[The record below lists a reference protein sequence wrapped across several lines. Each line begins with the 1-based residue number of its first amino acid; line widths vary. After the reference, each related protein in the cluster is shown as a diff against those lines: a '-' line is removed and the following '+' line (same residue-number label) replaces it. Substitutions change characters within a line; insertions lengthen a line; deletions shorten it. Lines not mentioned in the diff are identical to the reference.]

1 MKIRN
6 CFFITALVFTSF
18 VFAQST
24 IEGTVS
30 DESGNP
36 LVGANVT
43 VDGTSFGAAT
53 GVDGDYLI
61 NIPSGTVDGNTV
73 VVSASY
79 IGYKSAT
86 ASVDV
91 PVGGSVN
98 QNFSLAVDAIGLK
111 AVVVTALG
119 FTGNRDEQG
128 SSSVSV
134 AAADMTRSGESLMG
148 NALAAKASN
157 VIVNAV
163 AGDPG
168 ASTSIKIRGANT
180 ISGASQPLI
189 VVDGMPIN
197 NSTVYG
203 GGNNISGGRDAGT
216 VQQSRLNDLNSND
229 IESVEVLKGASAA
242 ALWGSR
248 AANGVVMITTKDG
261 QAGKMKMNYKRT
273 MSFDEI
279 HERIPMQT
287 LWGQGQNGAYNNGKA
302 ESWGDYI
309 PDRAGGADDVESTG
323 AHFTSEDGSFTQYA
337 INTKNSKDT
346 YVDSNWDQVFQTGK
360 YIQDD
365 FQITGGDAAKTFL
378 FSYSSLRQS
387 GIIRESS
394 YDRDNFR
401 LNTKFRLSDM
411 ISMSSKASYTFTNSN
426 RIQQSSN
433 VTGVMLGLL
442 RNAPDFDITHYK
454 GTYVDASGAEY
465 VGRQR
470 AYRKYMAQSTHPTY
484 NNPLWTINDQ
494 KAETKVDRFIMN
506 NEMTITPDQNTSL
519 VIRTGIDAW
528 GDVRSWFFPMG
539 SSGSRSSGVFAEDAL
554 TNREVNYDFIVRR
567 SLSLGSVSLNVTAGY
582 NWWDRAY
589 NRTSFNIAS
598 FLVNTDKH
606 TVNVNTSAEASTVD
620 NSKMFIRS
628 GRTYGLLSL
637 AAMDNLY
644 VNLSGVSEEQSTI
657 SDPYFYPAM
666 DVAYQFSDMLK
677 GTPLSFG
684 KLRIAWGQ
692 VGVAPS
698 AHRFETLAESGFTY
712 TSYSDPLDIA
722 LFGGGYRVDDD
733 KGNPDL
739 KPELKTETEFGVD
752 LRFLDDRLALS
763 LTSYSNLVEDMLINV
778 SKSPSTGYDTQYM
791 NAATMEN
798 KGIEL
803 DGTYL
808 LMNDAN
814 KGLDL
819 YFNWAQNKNKVTDL
833 AGTEVIYL
841 GTGSVNS
848 VALVGYAVGT
858 LHGTGSKTYALA
870 NDIDIV
876 GYDDGINVFTDD
888 NSLVGNLAL
897 DKNGFPQITALKVVL
912 GDPNPDWRGSL
923 GLNARWKNFNMN
935 VLFEHS
941 QGGDYSPRTQWVL
954 RRFGTT
960 AETGNFI
967 ESLPSDMMNV
977 DGDTIAA
984 GTAVRGTIH
993 DFGGGDVLLDEAWYR
1008 HGIGG
1013 GFGDNQA
1020 YNFAVKDATFSRIRE
1035 LSLSYT
1041 FTSPAF
1047 RETTKLSSVTLR
1059 WTGRN
1064 LWAWY
1069 KELVGLDPATNQA
1082 GVANGFGLDY
1092 FTNPSTKSYL
1102 FTVSVNF

>member
-1 MKIRN
+1 MKIRYYY
-6 CFFITALVFTSF
+6 FIIVFVFTNFIFS
-18 VFAQST
+18 QST
-24 IEGTVS
+24 IDGTIS

-36 LVGANVT
+36 LSGANIT
-43 VDGTSFGAAT
+43 VDGTSYGSAS
-53 GVDGDYLI
+53 GVDGAYVI
-61 NIPSGTVDGNTV
+61 NVPSGTIEGTTV
-73 VVSASY
+73 VVTTSY
-79 IGYKSAT
+79 IGYKNSS

-98 QNFSLAVDAIGLK
+98 QNFSLAVDAIGMK
-111 AVVVTALG
+111 AVSVTALG
-119 FTGNRDEQG
+119 FTANRDEQG
-128 SSSVSV
+128 SSSVAVSAV
-134 AAADMTRSGESLMG
+134 DMTRSGESLMG
-148 NALAAKASN
+148 NSLSAKASN

-168 ASTSIKIRGANT
+168 ASTTIKIRGANT
-180 ISGASQPLI
+180 ISGSFQPLI
-189 VVDGMPIN
+189 VVDGMPLN

-203 GGNNISGGRDAGT
+203 GGNNISGGTSAGT
-216 VQQSRLNDLNSND
+216 VQQSRLNDINAND

-261 QAGKMKMNYKRT
+261 EAGTMKMNYKRT

-279 HERIPMQT
+279 HERIPMQDT
-287 LWGQGQNGAYNNGKA
+287 WGQGQNGAYNNAKA

-309 PDRAGGADDVESTG
+309 PDRAGGADEVESSG
-323 AHFTSEDGSFTQYA
+323 EYFISEDGTFTQNKL
-337 INTKNSKDT
+337 ITKNSKET

-365 FQITGGDAAKTFL
+365 FQITGGDASKTYL
-378 FSYSSLRQS
+378 FSYSRLRQD
-387 GIIRESS
+387 GIIRNSL
-394 YDRDNFR
+394 YDRDNYR

-411 ISMSSKASYTFTNSN
+411 ISMKSKASYTFTNSN

-454 GTYVDASGAEY
+454 GTYVSSSGVEND
-465 VGRQR
+465 GRQR

-484 NNPLWTINDQ
+484 NNPLWTIYDQ
-494 KAETKVDRFIMN
+494 QANTKVDRFIMT
-506 NEMTITPDQNTSL
+506 NEMTITPDQKTSL
-519 VIRTGIDAW
+519 VIRAGIDAW
-528 GDVRSWFFPMG
+528 GDDRSWFFPMG
-539 SSGSRSSGVFAEDAL
+539 SSGSRSGGVFAEDAL
-554 TNREVNYDFIVRR
+554 TNREANYDFIARR
-567 SLSLGSVSLNVTAGY
+567 SLNLGTVSLNVTAGY

-589 NRTSFNIAS
+589 NRTSFNISS
-598 FLVNTDKH
+598 FLVNTDKQ
-606 TVNVNTSAEASTVD
+606 TVNVNTAAEASTVE

-637 AAMDNLY
+637 SAMDNLY
-644 VNLSGVSEEQSTI
+644 VNLSGVSEDHSTI

-666 DVAYQFSDMLK
+666 DLAYQFTDMLQ

-684 KLRIAWGQ
+684 KFRFAWGQ
-692 VGVAPS
+692 VGVRPS
-698 AHRFETLAESGFTY
+698 AHRFQTAAESGFTY
-712 TSYSDPLDIA
+712 SSYSDPLDIS

-733 KGNPDL
+733 KGNPEL
-739 KPELKTETEFGVD
+739 KPELKTETEFGLD

-798 KGIEL
+798 KGFEL
-803 DGTYL
+803 DGSYL
-808 LMNDAN
+808 MMNEAD

-819 YFNWAQNKNKVTDL
+819 YFNWAKNKNKVTDL
-833 AGTEVIYL
+833 AGTEVIFL

-848 VALVGYAVGT
+848 VAIVGSPVGA
-858 LHGTGSKTYALA
+858 LYGTGSQT
-870 NDIDIV
+870 
-876 GYDDGINVFTDD
+876 DDGTVDGKLI
-888 NSLVGNLAL
+888 L
-897 DKNGFPQITALKVVL
+897 DVNGFPQITSLPIVL
-912 GDPNPDWRGSL
+912 GDPNPDWRGTL

-935 VLFEHS
+935 ILFEHS

-960 AETGNFI
+960 EETAGALTLSQDMINF
-967 ESLPSDMMNV
+967 

-984 GTAVRGTIH
+984 GTFVRGNVH
-993 DFGGGDVLLDEAWYR
+993 DFGAGDVLLDESWYR

-1020 YNFAVKDATFSRIRE
+1020 YNFAVKDATFSRIKE

-1041 FTSPAF
+1041 YSSPAF
-1047 RETTKLSSVTLR
+1047 RERTNLSSITMR
-1059 WTGRN
+1059 WTARN
-1064 LWAWY
+1064 LFAWY
-1069 KELVGLDPATNQA
+1069 KELVGIDPATNQS

-1102 FTVSVNF
+1102 FTVSVNY

>member
-1 MKIRN
+1 M
-6 CFFITALVFTSF
+6 LVFTSF
-18 VFAQST
+18 VFAQSA

-30 DESGNP
+30 DKSGNP

-43 VDGTSFGAAT
+43 VDGASFGAAT
-53 GVDGDYLI
+53 GVDGDYSI

-168 ASTSIKIRGANT
+168 ASTSIKIRGAST

-261 QAGKMKMNYKRT
+261 DAGKIKMNYKRT

-287 LWGQGQNGAYNNGKA
+287 VWGQGRNGSWSAGYA

-309 PDRAGGADDVESTG
+309 PDRSGSADEVSTG
-323 AHFTSEDGSFTQYA
+323 AHFISEDGTFTQYKVT
-337 INTKNSKDT
+337 TKNSKET
-346 YVDSNWDQVFQTGK
+346 FVNSNWDQVFQTGK
-360 YIQDD
+360 YTQDD
-365 FQITGGDAAKTFL
+365 FQVTGGDASKTFL
-378 FSYSSLRQS
+378 FSYSRLRQD
-387 GIIRESS
+387 GIIRGSL

-411 ISMSSKASYTFTNSN
+411 ISMESKASYTYTNSN

-454 GTYVDASGAEY
+454 GTYVDGDGVEYTGRHRGYRRHLAE
-465 VGRQR
+465 R
-470 AYRKYMAQSTHPTY
+470 THPTY
-484 NNPLWTINDQ
+484 NNPLWTTKEQ
-494 KAETKVDRFIMN
+494 LAGTKVDRFMMT
-506 NEMTITPDQNTSL
+506 NEMTITPDQNTSV
-519 VIRTGIDAW
+519 VIRAGIDAW
-528 GDVRSWFFPMG
+528 GDDRSWFFPIY

-554 TNREVNYDFIVRR
+554 TNREANYDFIVRR
-567 SLSLGSVSLNVTAGY
+567 NVDLGSISLNVTAGY

-589 NRTSFNIAS
+589 NRTSFNISS
-598 FLVNTDKH
+598 FLVNTDKQ
-606 TVNVNTSAEASTVD
+606 TVNVNTAAEASTVE
-620 NSKMFIRS
+620 NGKLFVRS

-637 AAMDNLY
+637 SAMDNLF
-644 VNLSGVSEEQSTI
+644 VNVSGVSESHSTI
-657 SDPYFYPAM
+657 SDPYFYPAL
-666 DVAYQFSDMLK
+666 DLAYQFTDMLG

-684 KLRIAWGQ
+684 KLRVAWGQ
-692 VGVAPS
+692 VGVRPS
-698 AHRFETLAESGFTY
+698 AHRFETLAESGFSY
-712 TSYSDPLDIA
+712 ASYSDPLDVS

-733 KGNPDL
+733 KGNPEL
-739 KPELKTETEFGVD
+739 KPELKTETEFGMD
-752 LRFLDDRLALS
+752 LRLFDDRLALGF
-763 LTSYSNLVEDMLINV
+763 TSYSNLVTDMLINV

-791 NAATMEN
+791 NAAEMEN
-798 KGIEL
+798 KGLEL
-803 DGTYL
+803 DGSYL
-808 LMNDAN
+808 LMSDAD
-814 KGLDL
+814 KAFDL
-819 YFNWAQNKNKVTDL
+819 YFNWAQNKNEVTDL

-841 GTGSVNS
+841 GSGSVNS
-848 VALVGYAVGT
+848 VAIVGHPVGT
-858 LHGTGSKTYALA
+858 LHGTGSQTE
-870 NDIDIV
+870 
-876 GYDDGINVFTDD
+876 DGTVDGTLILNE
-888 NSLVGNLAL
+888 
-897 DKNGFPQITALKVVL
+897 NGFPQITSLKMVL

-923 GLNARWKNFNMN
+923 GLNARFKGFNMN

-960 AETGNFI
+960 EETANRVTLDKDYVNFDGDII
-967 ESLPSDMMNV
+967 ES
-977 DGDTIAA
+977 
-984 GTAVRGTIH
+984 GTVVRGNIH
-993 DFGGGDVLLDEAWYR
+993 NFGGGDVLLDEAWYR

-1047 RETTKLSSVTLR
+1047 RDMTKLSSITFR
-1059 WTGRN
+1059 ATGRN
-1064 LWAWY
+1064 LWAKY
-1069 KELVGLDPATNQA
+1069 KELVGIDPATNQP

>member
-1 MKIRN
+1 MKKRY
-6 CFFITALVFTSF
+6 CYFIIVF
-18 VFAQST
+18 VFNNFVLSQST
-24 IEGTVS
+24 IDGSIS

-36 LVGANVT
+36 LAGANIT
-43 VDGTSFGAAT
+43 VEGTSYGTASGA
-53 GVDGDYLI
+53 DGSYAI
-61 NIPSGTVDGNTV
+61 SIPSGAVEGTTVMVT
-73 VVSASY
+73 ASY
-79 IGYKSAT
+79 IGYKSSS

-91 PVGGSVN
+91 PVGGSVTH
-98 QNFSLAVDAIGLK
+98 NFSLAVDAIGMN
-111 AVVVTALG
+111 AVSVTALG
-119 FTGNRDEQG
+119 FTANRDELG

-134 AAADMTRSGESLMG
+134 SAEDMTRSGEALIG
-148 NALAAKASN
+148 NSLAAKASN
-157 VIVNAV
+157 ISVNAV

-168 ASTSIKIRGANT
+168 ASTTIKIRGANT
-180 ISGASQPLI
+180 ISGSFQPLI
-189 VVDGMPIN
+189 VVDGMPLN

-203 GGNNISGGRDAGT
+203 GGNNISGGTSAGT
-216 VQQSRLNDLNSND
+216 VQQSRLNDINTND

-248 AANGVVMITTKDG
+248 AANGVIMITTKDG
-261 QAGKMKMNYKRT
+261 DAGKMKMNYKRT

-279 HERIPMQT
+279 HERIPMQDV
-287 LWGQGQNGAYNNGKA
+287 WGQGQNGAYNNAKA

-309 PDRAGGADDVESTG
+309 PDRAGGADEVESSG
-323 AHFTSEDGSFTQYA
+323 EHFISEDGTFTQYKL
-337 INTKNSKDT
+337 ITKNSKET

-365 FQITGGDAAKTFL
+365 FQVTGGDASRTFL
-378 FSYSSLRQS
+378 FSYSRLRQD
-387 GIIRESS
+387 GIIRNSW
-394 YDRDNFR
+394 YDRDNYR

-411 ISMSSKASYTFTNSN
+411 ISMESKASYTFTNSN

-442 RNAPDFDITHYK
+442 RTAPDFDITHYK
-454 GTYVDASGAEY
+454 GTYVSSSGAEY
-465 VGRQR
+465 DGRQR
-470 AYRKYMAQSTHPTY
+470 AYRKYMAQSTHPIY
-484 NNPLWTINDQ
+484 NNPLWTVYDQ
-494 KAETKVDRFIMN
+494 QADTKVDRFIMT

-519 VIRTGIDAW
+519 VIRAGIDAW
-528 GDVRSWFFPMG
+528 GDDRSWFFPMG

-554 TNREVNYDFIVRR
+554 TNREANYDFIARR
-567 SLSLGSVSLNVTAGY
+567 SLDLGSISMNVTAGY

-589 NRTSFNIAS
+589 NRTSFNISS
-598 FLVNTDKH
+598 FLVNTDKQ
-606 TVNVNTSAEASTVD
+606 TVDVNTSAEASTVE

-637 AAMDNLY
+637 SAMDNLY
-644 VNLSGVSEEQSTI
+644 VNLSGVSEDHSTI

-666 DVAYQFSDMLK
+666 DLAYQFSDMLQ

-684 KLRIAWGQ
+684 KFRFAWGQ
-692 VGVAPS
+692 VGVRPS
-698 AHRFETLAESGFTY
+698 AHRFQTAAESGFAY
-712 TSYSDPLDIA
+712 SSYSDPLDIN

-733 KGNPDL
+733 KGNPEL
-739 KPELKTETEFGVD
+739 KPELKTETEFGLD

-798 KGIEL
+798 KGFEL
-803 DGTYL
+803 DGSYL
-808 LMNDAN
+808 LMNEAD

-819 YFNWAQNKNKVTDL
+819 YFNWAKNENEVTSL
-833 AGTEVIYL
+833 AGTEVIFL

-848 VALVGYAVGT
+848 VATVGYPVGS
-858 LHGTGSKTYALA
+858 LYGTGSQT
-870 NDIDIV
+870 
-876 GYDDGINVFTDD
+876 DDGTVDGKLI
-888 NSLVGNLAL
+888 L
-897 DKNGFPQITALKVVL
+897 DVNGFPQITSLPMVL
-912 GDPNPDWRGSL
+912 GDANPDWRGTI

-935 VLFEHS
+935 ILFEHS

-960 AETGNFI
+960 EETAGALTLDKDYVNF
-967 ESLPSDMMNV
+967 

-984 GTAVRGTIH
+984 GTFVRGNIH

-1020 YNFAVKDATFSRIRE
+1020 YNFAVKDATFSRIKE

-1041 FTSPAF
+1041 YSSPAF
-1047 RETTKLSSVTLR
+1047 RERTNLNSITMR
-1059 WTGRN
+1059 WTARN
-1064 LWAWY
+1064 LFAWY
-1069 KELVGLDPATNQA
+1069 KELVGIDPATNQS

-1102 FTVSVNF
+1102 FTVSVNY

>member
-1 MKIRN
+1 MKKRY
-6 CFFITALVFTSF
+6 CYFIIVF
-18 VFAQST
+18 VFNNFVLSQST
-24 IEGTVS
+24 IDGSIS

-36 LVGANVT
+36 LAGANIT
-43 VDGTSFGAAT
+43 VEGTSYGTASGA
-53 GVDGDYLI
+53 DGSYAI
-61 NIPSGTVDGNTV
+61 SIPSGAVEGTTVMVT
-73 VVSASY
+73 ASY
-79 IGYKSAT
+79 IGYKSSS

-91 PVGGSVN
+91 PVGGSVTH
-98 QNFSLAVDAIGLK
+98 NFSLAVDAIGMN
-111 AVVVTALG
+111 AVSVTALG
-119 FTGNRDEQG
+119 FTANRDELG

-134 AAADMTRSGESLMG
+134 SAEDMTRSGEALIG
-148 NALAAKASN
+148 NSLAAKASN
-157 VIVNAV
+157 ISVNAV

-168 ASTSIKIRGANT
+168 ASTTIKIRGANT
-180 ISGASQPLI
+180 ISGSFQPLI
-189 VVDGMPIN
+189 VVDGMPLN

-203 GGNNISGGRDAGT
+203 GGNNISGGTSAGT
-216 VQQSRLNDLNSND
+216 VQQSRLNDINTND

-248 AANGVVMITTKDG
+248 AANGVIMITTKDG
-261 QAGKMKMNYKRT
+261 DAGKMKMNYKRT

-279 HERIPMQT
+279 HERIPMQDV
-287 LWGQGQNGAYNNGKA
+287 WGQGHNGAYNNAKA

-309 PDRAGGADDVESTG
+309 PDRAGGADEVESSG
-323 AHFTSEDGSFTQYA
+323 EHFISEDGTFTQYKL
-337 INTKNSKDT
+337 ITKNSKET

-365 FQITGGDAAKTFL
+365 FQVTGGDASRTFL
-378 FSYSSLRQS
+378 FSYSRLRQD
-387 GIIRESS
+387 GIIRNSW
-394 YDRDNFR
+394 YDRDNYR

-411 ISMSSKASYTFTNSN
+411 ISMESKASYTFTNSN

-442 RNAPDFDITHYK
+442 RTAPDFDITHYK
-454 GTYVDASGAEY
+454 GTYVSSSGAEY
-465 VGRQR
+465 DGRQR
-470 AYRKYMAQSTHPTY
+470 AYRKYMAQSTHPIY
-484 NNPLWTINDQ
+484 NNPLWTVYDQ
-494 KAETKVDRFIMN
+494 QADTKVDRFIMT

-519 VIRTGIDAW
+519 VIRAGMDAW
-528 GDVRSWFFPMG
+528 GDDRSWFFPMG

-554 TNREVNYDFIVRR
+554 TNREANYDFIARR
-567 SLSLGSVSLNVTAGY
+567 SLDLGSISMNVTAGY

-589 NRTSFNIAS
+589 NRTSFNISS
-598 FLVNTDKH
+598 FLVNTDKQ
-606 TVNVNTSAEASTVD
+606 TVNVNTSAEASTVE

-637 AAMDNLY
+637 SAMDNLY
-644 VNLSGVSEEQSTI
+644 VNLSGVSEDHSTI

-666 DVAYQFSDMLK
+666 DLAYQFSDMLQ

-684 KLRIAWGQ
+684 KFRFAWGQ
-692 VGVAPS
+692 VGVRPS
-698 AHRFETLAESGFTY
+698 AHRFQTAAESGFAY
-712 TSYSDPLDIA
+712 SSYSDPLDIN

-733 KGNPDL
+733 KGNPEL
-739 KPELKTETEFGVD
+739 KPELKTETEFGLD

-798 KGIEL
+798 KGFEL
-803 DGTYL
+803 DGSYL
-808 LMNDAN
+808 LMNEAD

-819 YFNWAQNKNKVTDL
+819 YFNWAKNENEVTSL
-833 AGTEVIYL
+833 AGTEVIFL

-848 VALVGYAVGT
+848 VATVGYPVGS
-858 LHGTGSKTYALA
+858 LYGTGSQT
-870 NDIDIV
+870 
-876 GYDDGINVFTDD
+876 DDGTVDGKLI
-888 NSLVGNLAL
+888 L
-897 DKNGFPQITALKVVL
+897 DVNGFPQITSLPMVL
-912 GDPNPDWRGSL
+912 GDANPDWRGTI

-935 VLFEHS
+935 ILFEHS

-960 AETGNFI
+960 EETAGALTLDKDYVNF
-967 ESLPSDMMNV
+967 

-984 GTAVRGTIH
+984 GTFVRGNIH

-1020 YNFAVKDATFSRIRE
+1020 YNFAVKDATFSRIKE

-1041 FTSPAF
+1041 YSSPAF
-1047 RETTKLSSVTLR
+1047 RERTNLNSITMR
-1059 WTGRN
+1059 WTARN
-1064 LWAWY
+1064 LFAWY
-1069 KELVGLDPATNQA
+1069 KELVGIDPATNQS

-1102 FTVSVNF
+1102 FTVSVNY

>member
-1 MKIRN
+1 MKMRN
-6 CFFITALVFTSF
+6 CFFITAFVFTSF

-24 IEGTVS
+24 IQGTVS

-43 VDGTSFGAAT
+43 VEGTAHGGASGAN
-53 GVDGDYLI
+53 GDYVI
-61 NIPSGTVDGNTV
+61 NIPAGTVDGKTV
-73 VVSASY
+73 VVMASY
-79 IGYKSAT
+79 IGFKSNSV
-86 ASVDV
+86 SVDV
-91 PVGGSVN
+91 PVGRSVN
-98 QNFSLAVDAIGLK
+98 QSFSLAVDAIGMK
-111 AVVVTALG
+111 AISVTALG
-119 FTGNRDEQG
+119 FTANRDEQG

-134 AAADMTRSGESLMG
+134 AAADMTRSGESLMA
-148 NALAAKASN
+148 NSLAAKASN

-168 ASTSIKIRGANT
+168 ASTSIRIRGQNT
-180 ISGASQPLI
+180 IKGASQPLI
-189 VVDGMPIN
+189 VIDGMPIN
-197 NSTVYG
+197 NSTIYG

-216 VQQSRLNDLNSND
+216 VQQSRINDLNAND

-248 AANGVVMITTKDG
+248 AANGVVMIKTKDG
-261 QAGKMKMNYKRT
+261 DAGRVKMSYKRT

-287 LWGQGQNGAYNNGKA
+287 VWGQGRNGSWSAGNA

-309 PDRAGGADDVESTG
+309 PDRSGGADEVSTG
-323 AHFTSEDGSFTQYA
+323 AHFISEDGTFTQYKVT
-337 INTKNSKDT
+337 TKNSKET

-360 YIQDD
+360 YTQDD
-365 FQITGGDAAKTFL
+365 FQVTGGDASKTFL
-378 FSYSSLRQS
+378 FSYSRLRQD
-387 GIIRESS
+387 GIIRGSL

-411 ISMSSKASYTFTNSN
+411 ISMESKASYTYTNSN

-454 GTYVDASGAEY
+454 GTYVDGDGVEYTGRHRGYRRHLAE
-465 VGRQR
+465 R
-470 AYRKYMAQSTHPTY
+470 THPTY
-484 NNPLWTINDQ
+484 NNPLWTTKEQ
-494 KAETKVDRFIMN
+494 QAGTKVDRFMMTN
-506 NEMTITPDQNTSL
+506 QMTITPDQNTSL
-519 VIRTGIDAW
+519 VIRAGIDAW
-528 GDVRSWFFPMG
+528 GDDRSWFFPIY
-539 SSGSRSSGVFAEDAL
+539 SSGNRSSGVFAEDAL
-554 TNREVNYDFIVRR
+554 TNREANYDFIVRR
-567 SLSLGSVSLNVTAGY
+567 NVDLGSISLNVTAGY

-589 NRTSFNIAS
+589 NRTSFNISS
-598 FLVNTDKH
+598 FLVNTDKQ
-606 TVNVNTSAEASTVD
+606 TVNVNTASEASTVE
-620 NSKMFIRS
+620 NSKLFIRS

-637 AAMDNLY
+637 SAMNNLF
-644 VNLSGVSEEQSTI
+644 VNVSGVSESHSTI
-657 SDPYFYPAM
+657 SDPYFYPAL
-666 DVAYQFSDMLK
+666 DLAYQFTDMLG

-684 KLRIAWGQ
+684 KLRVAWGQ
-692 VGVAPS
+692 VGVRPS
-698 AHRFETLAESGFTY
+698 AHRFETLAESGFSY
-712 TSYSDPLDIA
+712 TSYSDPLDVS

-733 KGNPDL
+733 KGNPLL
-739 KPELKTETEFGVD
+739 KPELKTETEFGMD
-752 LRFLDDRLALS
+752 LRLFDDRLALS
-763 LTSYSNLVEDMLINV
+763 FTSYSNLVTDMLINV

-791 NAATMEN
+791 NAAEMEN
-798 KGIEL
+798 KGLEL
-803 DGTYL
+803 DGSYL
-808 LMNDAN
+808 LMSDAD
-814 KGLDL
+814 KAFDL
-819 YFNWAQNKNKVTDL
+819 YFNWAQNKNEVLDL

-841 GTGSVNS
+841 GSGSVNS
-848 VALVGYAVGT
+848 VAIVGHPVGT
-858 LHGTGSKTYALA
+858 LHGTGSQTE
-870 NDIDIV
+870 
-876 GYDDGINVFTDD
+876 DGTVDGTLI
-888 NSLVGNLAL
+888 L
-897 DKNGFPQITALKVVL
+897 DENGFPQITSLKMVL

-923 GLNARWKNFNMN
+923 GLNARFKGFNMN

-960 AETGNFI
+960 AETANRVTLDKDYVNF
-967 ESLPSDMMNV
+967 
-977 DGDTIAA
+977 DGDIIAS
-984 GTAVRGTIH
+984 GETVRGSIH
-993 DFGGGDVLLDEAWYR
+993 NFGGGDVLLDETWYR

-1047 RETTKLSSVTLR
+1047 RDMTKLSSITFR
-1059 WTGRN
+1059 ATGRN
-1064 LWAWY
+1064 LWAKY
-1069 KELVGLDPATNQA
+1069 KELVGIDPATNQP

>member
-1 MKIRN
+1 MKMRN
-6 CFFITALVFTSF
+6 CFIISAFVFTSF

-43 VDGTSFGAAT
+43 VDGTTFGAAT
-53 GVDGDYLI
+53 GVDGDYSI
-61 NIPSGTVDGNTV
+61 NISSGTVDGNTV
-73 VVSASY
+73 VVAASY
-79 IGYKSAT
+79 IGYKSAI

-98 QNFSLAVDAIGLK
+98 LIFSLAVDAIGLK
-111 AVVVTALG
+111 AIVVTALG

-216 VQQSRLNDLNSND
+216 VQQSRLNDLNAND
-229 IESVEVLKGASAA
+229 FESVEVLKGASAA

-248 AANGVVMITTKDG
+248 AANGVIMIKTKDG
-261 QAGKMKMNYKRT
+261 DAGKIKMNYKRT

-287 LWGQGQNGAYNNGKA
+287 VWGQGRNGSWSAGYA

-309 PDRAGGADDVESTG
+309 PDRSGGADEVSTG
-323 AHFTSEDGSFTQYA
+323 AHFISEDGTFTQYKVT
-337 INTKNSKDT
+337 TKNSKET
-346 YVDSNWDQVFQTGK
+346 FVNSNWDQVFQTGK
-360 YIQDD
+360 YTQDD
-365 FQITGGDAAKTFL
+365 FQVTGGDASKTFL
-378 FSYSSLRQS
+378 FSYSRLRQD
-387 GIIRESS
+387 GIIRGSL

-401 LNTKFRLSDM
+401 LNTKFRLSDV
-411 ISMSSKASYTFTNSN
+411 ISMESKASYTYTNSN

-454 GTYVDASGAEY
+454 GTYVDGDGIEYAGRHRGYRRHLAE
-465 VGRQR
+465 R
-470 AYRKYMAQSTHPTY
+470 THPTY
-484 NNPLWTINDQ
+484 NNPLWTTKEQ
-494 KAETKVDRFIMN
+494 QAGTKVDRFMMTN
-506 NEMTITPDQNTSL
+506 QMTITPDQNTSL
-519 VIRTGIDAW
+519 VIRAGIDAW
-528 GDVRSWFFPMG
+528 GDDRSWFFPIY

-554 TNREVNYDFIVRR
+554 TNREANYDFIVRR
-567 SLSLGSVSLNVTAGY
+567 NVDLGSISLNVTAGY

-589 NRTSFNIAS
+589 NRTSFNISS
-598 FLVNTDKH
+598 FLVNTDKQ
-606 TVNVNTSAEASTVD
+606 TVNVNTAAEASTVE
-620 NSKMFIRS
+620 NGKLFIRS

-637 AAMDNLY
+637 SAMNNLF
-644 VNLSGVSEEQSTI
+644 VNVSGVSESHSTI
-657 SDPYFYPAM
+657 SDPYFYPAL
-666 DVAYQFSDMLK
+666 DLAYQFTDMLG

-684 KLRIAWGQ
+684 KLRVAWGQ
-692 VGVAPS
+692 VGVRPS
-698 AHRFETLAESGFTY
+698 AHRFETLAESGFSY
-712 TSYSDPLDIA
+712 SSYSDPLDVS

-733 KGNPDL
+733 KGNPEL
-739 KPELKTETEFGVD
+739 KPELKTETEFGMD
-752 LRFLDDRLALS
+752 LRLFDDRLALS
-763 LTSYSNLVEDMLINV
+763 FTSYSNLVTDMLINV

-791 NAATMEN
+791 NAAEMEN
-798 KGIEL
+798 KGLEL
-803 DGTYL
+803 DGSYL
-808 LMNDAN
+808 LMSDAD
-814 KGLDL
+814 KAFDL
-819 YFNWAQNKNKVTDL
+819 YFNWAQNKNEVLDL

-841 GTGSVNS
+841 GSGSVNS
-848 VALVGYAVGT
+848 VAIVGHPVGT
-858 LHGTGSKTYALA
+858 LHGTGSQTE
-870 NDIDIV
+870 
-876 GYDDGINVFTDD
+876 DGTVDGTLI
-888 NSLVGNLAL
+888 L
-897 DKNGFPQITALKVVL
+897 DENGFPQITSLKMVL

-923 GLNARWKNFNMN
+923 GLNARFKGFNMN

-960 AETGNFI
+960 AETANRVTLDKDYVNFDGDII
-967 ESLPSDMMNV
+967 ES
-977 DGDTIAA
+977 
-984 GTAVRGTIH
+984 GTVVRGSIH
-993 DFGGGDVLLDEAWYR
+993 NFGGGDVLLDEAWYR

-1047 RETTKLSSVTLR
+1047 RDMTKLSSITFR
-1059 WTGRN
+1059 ATGRN
-1064 LWAWY
+1064 LWAKY
-1069 KELVGLDPATNQA
+1069 KELVGIDPATNQP

>member
-1 MKIRN
+1 MKMRN
-6 CFFITALVFTSF
+6 CFIITALVFTSF

-30 DESGNP
+30 DDSGNP

-53 GVDGDYLI
+53 GVDGDYSI

-73 VVSASY
+73 VVAASY

-98 QNFSLAVDAIGLK
+98 LVFSLAVDAIGLK
-111 AVVVTALG
+111 AVLVTALG

-134 AAADMTRSGESLMG
+134 AAADMTRSGESLMA
-148 NALAAKASN
+148 NSLAAKASN

-261 QAGKMKMNYKRT
+261 DAGKIKMNYKRT

-279 HERIPMQT
+279 HERIPMQNV
-287 LWGQGQNGAYNNGKA
+287 WGQGRNGSWSAGYA

-309 PDRAGGADDVESTG
+309 PDRSGSADEVSTG
-323 AHFTSEDGSFTQYA
+323 AHFISEDGTFTQYKVT
-337 INTKNSKDT
+337 TKNSKDT

-360 YIQDD
+360 YTQDD
-365 FQITGGDAAKTFL
+365 FQVTGGDASKTFL
-378 FSYSSLRQS
+378 FSYSRLRQD
-387 GIIRESS
+387 GIIRGSL

-411 ISMSSKASYTFTNSN
+411 ISMESKASYTYTNSN

-454 GTYVDASGAEY
+454 GTYVDGDGVEYTGRHRGYRRHLAE
-465 VGRQR
+465 R
-470 AYRKYMAQSTHPTY
+470 THPTY
-484 NNPLWTINDQ
+484 NNPLWTTKEQ
-494 KAETKVDRFIMN
+494 LAGTKVDRFMMT
-506 NEMTITPDQNTSL
+506 NEMTITPDQNTSV
-519 VIRTGIDAW
+519 VIRAGIDAW
-528 GDVRSWFFPMG
+528 GDDRSWFFPIY
-539 SSGSRSSGVFAEDAL
+539 SSGNRSSGVFAEDAL
-554 TNREVNYDFIVRR
+554 TNREANYDFIVRR
-567 SLSLGSVSLNVTAGY
+567 NVDLGSISLNVTAGY

-589 NRTSFNIAS
+589 NRTSFNISS
-598 FLVNTDKH
+598 FLVNTDKQ
-606 TVNVNTSAEASTVD
+606 TVNVNTAAEASTVE
-620 NSKMFIRS
+620 NSKLFIRS

-637 AAMDNLY
+637 SAMNNLF
-644 VNLSGVSEEQSTI
+644 VNVSGVSESHSTI
-657 SDPYFYPAM
+657 SDPYFYPAL
-666 DVAYQFSDMLK
+666 DLAYQFTDMLG

-684 KLRIAWGQ
+684 KLRVAWGQ
-692 VGVAPS
+692 VGVRPS
-698 AHRFETLAESGFTY
+698 AHRFETLAESGFSY
-712 TSYSDPLDIA
+712 SSYSDPLDVS

-733 KGNPDL
+733 KGNPEL
-739 KPELKTETEFGVD
+739 KPELKTETEFGMD
-752 LRFLDDRLALS
+752 LRLFDDRLALGF
-763 LTSYSNLVEDMLINV
+763 TSYSNLVTDMLINV

-791 NAATMEN
+791 NAAEMEN
-798 KGIEL
+798 KGLEL
-803 DGTYL
+803 DGSYL
-808 LMNDAN
+808 LMSDAD
-814 KGLDL
+814 KAFDL
-819 YFNWAQNKNKVTDL
+819 YFNWAQNKNEVLDL

-841 GTGSVNS
+841 GSGSVNS
-848 VALVGYAVGT
+848 VAIVGHPVGT
-858 LHGTGSKTYALA
+858 LHGTGSQTE
-870 NDIDIV
+870 
-876 GYDDGINVFTDD
+876 DGTVDGTLI
-888 NSLVGNLAL
+888 L
-897 DKNGFPQITALKVVL
+897 DENGFPQITSLKMVL

-923 GLNARWKNFNMN
+923 GLNARFKGFNMN

-960 AETGNFI
+960 AETANRVTLDKDYVNF
-967 ESLPSDMMNV
+967 
-977 DGDTIAA
+977 DGDIIAS
-984 GTAVRGTIH
+984 GETVRGSIH
-993 DFGGGDVLLDEAWYR
+993 NFGGGDVLLDETWYR

-1047 RETTKLSSVTLR
+1047 RDMTKLSSITFR
-1059 WTGRN
+1059 ATGRN
-1064 LWAWY
+1064 LWAKY
-1069 KELVGLDPATNQA
+1069 KELVGIDPATNQP

>member
-1 MKIRN
+1 MKIRYYY
-6 CFFITALVFTSF
+6 FIMVFVFTNFIFS
-18 VFAQST
+18 QST
-24 IEGTVS
+24 IDGTIS

-36 LVGANVT
+36 LSGANIT
-43 VDGTSFGAAT
+43 VDGTSYGSAS
-53 GVDGDYLI
+53 GVDGAYVI
-61 NIPSGTVDGNTV
+61 NVPSGTIEGTTV
-73 VVSASY
+73 VVTTSY
-79 IGYKSAT
+79 IGYKNSS

-98 QNFSLAVDAIGLK
+98 QNFSLAVDAIGMK
-111 AVVVTALG
+111 AVSVTALG
-119 FTGNRDEQG
+119 FTANRDEQG
-128 SSSVSV
+128 SSSVAVSAV
-134 AAADMTRSGESLMG
+134 DMTRSGESLMG
-148 NALAAKASN
+148 NSLSAKASN

-168 ASTSIKIRGANT
+168 ASTTIKIRGANT
-180 ISGASQPLI
+180 ISGSFQPLI
-189 VVDGMPIN
+189 VVDGMPLN
-197 NSTVYG
+197 NSTIYG
-203 GGNNISGGRDAGT
+203 GGNNISGGTSAGT
-216 VQQSRLNDLNSND
+216 VQQSRLNDINAND

-261 QAGKMKMNYKRT
+261 EAGTMKMNYKRT

-279 HERIPMQT
+279 HERIPMQNI
-287 LWGQGQNGAYNNGKA
+287 WGQGQNGAYNNAKA

-309 PDRAGGADDVESTG
+309 PDRAGGADEVESSG
-323 AHFTSEDGSFTQYA
+323 EYFISEDGTFTQNKL
-337 INTKNSKDT
+337 ITKNSKET

-365 FQITGGDAAKTFL
+365 FQITGGDASKTYL
-378 FSYSSLRQS
+378 FSYSRLRQD
-387 GIIRESS
+387 GIIRNSL
-394 YDRDNFR
+394 YDRDNYR

-411 ISMSSKASYTFTNSN
+411 ISMKSKASYTFTNSN

-454 GTYVDASGAEY
+454 GTYVSSSGVEND
-465 VGRQR
+465 GRQR

-484 NNPLWTINDQ
+484 NNPLWTIYDQ
-494 KAETKVDRFIMN
+494 QANTKVDRFIMT
-506 NEMTITPDQNTSL
+506 NEMTITPDQKTSL
-519 VIRTGIDAW
+519 VIRAGIDAW
-528 GDVRSWFFPMG
+528 GDDRSWFFPMG
-539 SSGSRSSGVFAEDAL
+539 SSGSRSGGVFAEDAL
-554 TNREVNYDFIVRR
+554 TNREANYDFIARR
-567 SLSLGSVSLNVTAGY
+567 SLNLGTVSLNVTAGY

-589 NRTSFNIAS
+589 NRTSFNISS
-598 FLVNTDKH
+598 FLVNTDKQ
-606 TVNVNTSAEASTVD
+606 TVNVNTAAEASTVE
-620 NSKMFIRS
+620 NSKLFIRS

-637 AAMDNLY
+637 SAMDNLY
-644 VNLSGVSEEQSTI
+644 VNLSGVSEQHSTI

-666 DVAYQFSDMLK
+666 DLAYQFTDMLQ

-684 KLRIAWGQ
+684 KFRFAWGQ
-692 VGVAPS
+692 VGVRPS
-698 AHRFETLAESGFTY
+698 AHRFQTAAESGFTY
-712 TSYSDPLDIA
+712 SSYSDPLDIS

-733 KGNPDL
+733 KGNPEL
-739 KPELKTETEFGVD
+739 KPELKTETEFGLD

-798 KGIEL
+798 KGFEL
-803 DGTYL
+803 DGSYL
-808 LMNDAN
+808 MMNEAD

-819 YFNWAQNKNKVTDL
+819 YFNWAKNKNKVTDL
-833 AGTEVIYL
+833 AGTEVIFL

-848 VALVGYAVGT
+848 VAIVGSPVGA
-858 LHGTGSKTYALA
+858 LYGTGSQT
-870 NDIDIV
+870 
-876 GYDDGINVFTDD
+876 DDGTVDGKLI
-888 NSLVGNLAL
+888 L
-897 DKNGFPQITALKVVL
+897 DVNGFPQITSLPIVL
-912 GDPNPDWRGSL
+912 GDPNPDWRGTL

-935 VLFEHS
+935 ILFEHS

-960 AETGNFI
+960 EETAGALTLSQDMINF
-967 ESLPSDMMNV
+967 

-984 GTAVRGTIH
+984 GTFVRGNVH
-993 DFGGGDVLLDEAWYR
+993 DFGAGDVLLDESWYR

-1020 YNFAVKDATFSRIRE
+1020 YNFAVKDATFSRIKE

-1041 FTSPAF
+1041 YSSPAF
-1047 RETTKLSSVTLR
+1047 RERTNLSSITMR
-1059 WTGRN
+1059 WTARN
-1064 LWAWY
+1064 LFAWY
-1069 KELVGLDPATNQA
+1069 KELVGIDPATNQS

-1102 FTVSVNF
+1102 FTVSVNY

>member
-1 MKIRN
+1 MKMRN
-6 CFFITALVFTSF
+6 CFFIIAFVFTSF

-24 IEGTVS
+24 IQGTVS

-43 VDGTSFGAAT
+43 VDGTSFGGAT
-53 GVDGDYLI
+53 GVNGDYMI
-61 NIPSGTVDGNTV
+61 NVPSGTIDGNTV
-73 VVSASY
+73 MIMANY
-79 IGYKSAT
+79 IGYKSAS

-91 PVGGSVN
+91 PVDGSVN
-98 QNFSLAVDAIGLK
+98 QNFSLAVDPIGMK
-111 AVVVTALG
+111 TVSVTALG
-119 FTGNRDEQG
+119 FTANRDEQG

-134 AAADMTRSGESLMG
+134 AAADMTRSGESLMA
-148 NALAAKASN
+148 NSLAAKASN
-157 VIVNAV
+157 VIVNAQ

-168 ASTSIKIRGANT
+168 ASTSIRIRGANT

-189 VVDGMPIN
+189 VIDGMPIN

-203 GGNNISGGRDAGT
+203 GGNNISGGRSAGT
-216 VQQSRLNDLNSND
+216 VQQSRINDLNAND

-248 AANGVVMITTKDG
+248 AANGVVMIKTKDG
-261 QAGKMKMNYKRT
+261 DAGRVKMNYKRT
-273 MSFDEI
+273 MSYDEI
-279 HERIPMQT
+279 HERIPMQDT
-287 LWGQGQNGAYNNGKA
+287 FGQGRNGSWTTHA
-302 ESWGDYI
+302 ESWGDRI
-309 PDRAGGADDVESTG
+309 SDRAGGADEVESSG
-323 AHFTSEDGSFTQYA
+323 QHFVSEDGAFTQYE
-337 INTKNSKDT
+337 IITKNSKDT
-346 YVDSNWDQVFQTGK
+346 YVDENWNLAFQTGQ
-360 YIQDD
+360 YTQDD
-365 FQITGGDAAKTFL
+365 FQVTGGDASRTFL
-378 FSYSSLRQS
+378 FSYSRLRQD
-387 GIIRESS
+387 GIIRNSF

-401 LNTKFRLSDM
+401 LNTKFRLSDK
-411 ISMSSKASYTFTNSN
+411 ISMSSKASYTYTNSN

-433 VTGVMLGLL
+433 VTGLMLGLL
-442 RNAPDFDITHYK
+442 RTAPDFDITHYK
-454 GTYVDASGAEY
+454 GTYTSSSGVEY
-465 VGRQR
+465 GGRQR
-470 AYRKYMAQSTHPTY
+470 AYRRYMGGSSSNPIY
-484 NNPLWTINDQ
+484 NNPLWTIYEQ
-494 KAETKVDRFIMN
+494 KAGTKVDRFMMT
-506 NEMTITPDQNTSL
+506 NEMTIMPDDKTSF
-519 VIRTGIDAW
+519 VIRAGIDAW
-528 GDVRSWFFPMG
+528 GDDRSWFYPVG
-539 SSGSRSSGVFAEDAL
+539 SSGSRNAGVFAEDAL

-567 SLSLGSVSLNVTAGY
+567 NLDLGSSMSLNVTAGY

-598 FLVNTDKH
+598 FLVNTDKE
-606 TVNVNTSAEASTVD
+606 TVNVNTAAEASTVD
-620 NSKMFIRS
+620 NSKLFIRS
-628 GRTYGLLSL
+628 GRTYALLSL
-637 AAMDNLY
+637 SAMDNLF
-644 VNLSGVSEEQSTI
+644 VNFSGVSEEHSTI

-666 DVAYQFSDMLK
+666 DLAYQFTDMLA

-684 KLRIAWGQ
+684 KFRLAWGQ
-692 VGVAPS
+692 VGVRPS
-698 AHRFETLAESGFTY
+698 AHRFETLAESGFSY
-712 TSYSDPLDIA
+712 SAYSDPLDVS

-733 KGNPDL
+733 KGNPSL
-739 KPELKTETEFGVD
+739 KPELKTETEFGLD
-752 LRFLDDRLALS
+752 MRFLDDRFALS
-763 LTSYSNLVEDMLINV
+763 ITSYQNNIDDMLINV

-791 NAATMEN
+791 NAAKMEN
-798 KGIEL
+798 KGLEL
-803 DGTYL
+803 DGSFL
-808 LMNDAN
+808 LMNEADKA
-814 KGLDL
+814 LDL
-819 YFNWAQNKNKVTDL
+819 YFNWAKNENTVTDL
-833 AGTEVIYL
+833 AGTDVIYL

-848 VALVGYAVGT
+848 VAIVDHSLGALY
-858 LHGTGSKTYALA
+858 GTGSET
-870 NDIDIV
+870 
-876 GYDDGINVFTDD
+876 DDGTVDGTLILNEI
-888 NSLVGNLAL
+888 
-897 DKNGFPQITALKVVL
+897 GFPQITSLPIVL
-912 GDPNPDWRGSL
+912 GDPNPDWRGTI
-923 GLNARWKNFNMN
+923 GLNARWQNFNMN

-941 QGGDYSPRTQWVL
+941 EGGDYSPRTQWVL

-967 ESLPSDMMNV
+967 ESTPMELINV

-984 GTAVRGTIH
+984 GSSVRGTIH

-1041 FTSPAF
+1041 YTSPAF

>member
-1 MKIRN
+1 MKKRY
-6 CFFITALVFTSF
+6 CYFIIVF
-18 VFAQST
+18 VFNNFILSQST
-24 IEGTVS
+24 IDGTVS

-36 LVGANVT
+36 LAGANIT
-43 VDGTSFGAAT
+43 VDGTSYGSAS
-53 GVDGDYLI
+53 GEDGSYAI
-61 NIPSGTVDGNTV
+61 SIPSGAVEGTAAVVTV
-73 VVSASY
+73 SY
-79 IGYKSAT
+79 IGYKSSS

-91 PVGGSVN
+91 PVGGSVT
-98 QNFSLAVDAIGLK
+98 QNFSLAVDAIGMK
-111 AVVVTALG
+111 SVSVTALG
-119 FTGNRDEQG
+119 FTANRDELG

-134 AAADMTRSGESLMG
+134 SAEDMTRSGESLMG
-148 NALAAKASN
+148 NSLAAKASN
-157 VIVNAV
+157 ISVNAV

-168 ASTSIKIRGANT
+168 ASTTIKIRGANT
-180 ISGASQPLI
+180 ISGSFQPLI
-189 VVDGMPIN
+189 VVDGMPLN

-203 GGNNISGGRDAGT
+203 GGNNISGGTSAGT
-216 VQQSRLNDLNSND
+216 VQQSRLNDINTND

-248 AANGVVMITTKDG
+248 AANGVIMITTKDG
-261 QAGKMKMNYKRT
+261 DAGKMKMNYKRT

-279 HERIPMQT
+279 HERIPMQDV
-287 LWGQGQNGAYNNGKA
+287 WGQGQNGAYNNAKA

-309 PDRAGGADDVESTG
+309 PDRAGGADEVESSG
-323 AHFTSEDGSFTQYA
+323 EHFISEDGTFTQYKL
-337 INTKNSKDT
+337 ITKNSKET

-365 FQITGGDAAKTFL
+365 FQVTGGDASRTFL
-378 FSYSSLRQS
+378 FSYSRLRQD
-387 GIIRESS
+387 GIIRNSW
-394 YDRDNFR
+394 YDRDIYR

-411 ISMSSKASYTFTNSN
+411 VSMESKASYTFTNSN

-442 RNAPDFDITHYK
+442 RTAPDFDITHYK
-454 GTYVDASGAEY
+454 GTYVSSSGAEY
-465 VGRQR
+465 DGRQR
-470 AYRKYMAQSTHPTY
+470 AYRKYMAQSTHPIY
-484 NNPLWTINDQ
+484 NNPLWTVYDQ
-494 KAETKVDRFIMN
+494 QADTKVDRFIMT

-519 VIRTGIDAW
+519 VIRAGIDAW
-528 GDVRSWFFPMG
+528 GDDRSWFFPMG

-554 TNREVNYDFIVRR
+554 TNREANYDFIARR
-567 SLSLGSVSLNVTAGY
+567 SLDLGSISMNVTAGY

-589 NRTSFNIAS
+589 NRTSFNISS
-598 FLVNTDKH
+598 FLVNTDKQ
-606 TVNVNTSAEASTVD
+606 TVNVNTSAEASTVE

-637 AAMDNLY
+637 SAMDNLY
-644 VNLSGVSEEQSTI
+644 VNLSGVSEDHSTI

-666 DVAYQFSDMLK
+666 DVAYQFSDMLQ

-684 KLRIAWGQ
+684 KFRFAWGQ
-692 VGVAPS
+692 VGVRPS
-698 AHRFETLAESGFTY
+698 AHRFQTAAESGFAY
-712 TSYSDPLDIA
+712 SSYSDPLDIN

-733 KGNPDL
+733 KGNPEL
-739 KPELKTETEFGVD
+739 KPELKTETEFGLD

-798 KGIEL
+798 KGFEL
-803 DGTYL
+803 DGSYL
-808 LMNDAN
+808 LMNEAD

-819 YFNWAQNKNKVTDL
+819 YFNWAKNENEVTSL
-833 AGTEVIYL
+833 AGTEVIFL

-848 VALVGYAVGT
+848 VATVGYPVGS
-858 LHGTGSKTYALA
+858 LYGTGSQT
-870 NDIDIV
+870 
-876 GYDDGINVFTDD
+876 DDGTVDGKLI
-888 NSLVGNLAL
+888 L
-897 DKNGFPQITALKVVL
+897 DVNGFPQITSLPIVL
-912 GDPNPDWRGSL
+912 GDANPDWRGTI

-935 VLFEHS
+935 ILFEHS

-960 AETGNFI
+960 EETAGAITLDKDYVNF
-967 ESLPSDMMNV
+967 
-977 DGDTIAA
+977 DGDTIAS
-984 GTAVRGTIH
+984 GTFVRGNVH

-1020 YNFAVKDATFSRIRE
+1020 YNFAVKDATFSRIKE

-1041 FTSPAF
+1041 YSSPAF
-1047 RETTKLSSVTLR
+1047 RERTNLSSITMR
-1059 WTGRN
+1059 WTARN
-1064 LWAWY
+1064 LFAWY
-1069 KELVGLDPATNQA
+1069 KELVGIDPATNQS

-1102 FTVSVNF
+1102 FTVSVNY

>member
-1 MKIRN
+1 MKKRY
-6 CFFITALVFTSF
+6 CYFIIVF
-18 VFAQST
+18 VFNNFVLSQST
-24 IEGTVS
+24 IDGSIS

-36 LVGANVT
+36 LAGANIT
-43 VDGTSFGAAT
+43 VEGTSYGTASGA
-53 GVDGDYLI
+53 DGSYAI
-61 NIPSGTVDGNTV
+61 SIPSGAVEGTTVMVT
-73 VVSASY
+73 ASY
-79 IGYKSAT
+79 IGYKSSS

-91 PVGGSVN
+91 PVGGSVTH
-98 QNFSLAVDAIGLK
+98 NFSLAVDAIGMN
-111 AVVVTALG
+111 AVSVTALG
-119 FTGNRDEQG
+119 FTANRDELG

-134 AAADMTRSGESLMG
+134 SAEDMTRSGEALIG
-148 NALAAKASN
+148 NSLAAKASN
-157 VIVNAV
+157 ISVNAV

-168 ASTSIKIRGANT
+168 ASTTIKIRGANT
-180 ISGASQPLI
+180 ISGSFQPLI
-189 VVDGMPIN
+189 VVDGMPLN

-203 GGNNISGGRDAGT
+203 GGNNISGGTSAGT
-216 VQQSRLNDLNSND
+216 VQQSRLNDINTND

-248 AANGVVMITTKDG
+248 AANGVIMITTKDG
-261 QAGKMKMNYKRT
+261 DAGKMKMNYKRT

-279 HERIPMQT
+279 HERIPMQDV
-287 LWGQGQNGAYNNGKA
+287 WGQGHNGAYNNAKA

-309 PDRAGGADDVESTG
+309 PDRAGGADEVESSG
-323 AHFTSEDGSFTQYA
+323 EHFISEDGTFTQYKL
-337 INTKNSKDT
+337 ITKNSKET

-365 FQITGGDAAKTFL
+365 FQVTGGDASRTFL
-378 FSYSSLRQS
+378 FSYSRLRQD
-387 GIIRESS
+387 GIIRNSW
-394 YDRDNFR
+394 YDRDNYR

-411 ISMSSKASYTFTNSN
+411 ISMESKASYTFTNSN

-442 RNAPDFDITHYK
+442 RTAPDFDITHYK
-454 GTYVDASGAEY
+454 GTYVSSSGVEY
-465 VGRQR
+465 DGRQR
-470 AYRKYMAQSTHPTY
+470 AYRKYMAQSTHPIY
-484 NNPLWTINDQ
+484 NNPLWTVYDQ
-494 KAETKVDRFIMN
+494 QADTKVDRFIMT

-519 VIRTGIDAW
+519 VIRAGIDAW
-528 GDVRSWFFPMG
+528 GDDRSWFFPMG

-554 TNREVNYDFIVRR
+554 TNREANYDFIARR
-567 SLSLGSVSLNVTAGY
+567 SLDLGSISMNVTAGY

-589 NRTSFNIAS
+589 NRTSFNISS
-598 FLVNTDKH
+598 FLVNTDKQ
-606 TVNVNTSAEASTVD
+606 TVDVNTSAEASTVE

-637 AAMDNLY
+637 SAMDNLY
-644 VNLSGVSEEQSTI
+644 VNLSGVSEDHSTI

-666 DVAYQFSDMLK
+666 DLAYQFSDMLQ

-684 KLRIAWGQ
+684 KFRFAWGQ
-692 VGVAPS
+692 VGVRPS
-698 AHRFETLAESGFTY
+698 AHRFQTAAESGFAY
-712 TSYSDPLDIA
+712 SSYSDPLDIN

-733 KGNPDL
+733 KGNPEL
-739 KPELKTETEFGVD
+739 KPELKTETEFGLD

-798 KGIEL
+798 KGFEL
-803 DGTYL
+803 DGSYL
-808 LMNDAN
+808 LMNEAD

-819 YFNWAQNKNKVTDL
+819 YFNWAKNENEVTSL
-833 AGTEVIYL
+833 AGTEVIFL

-848 VALVGYAVGT
+848 VATVGYPVGS
-858 LHGTGSKTYALA
+858 LYGTGSQT
-870 NDIDIV
+870 
-876 GYDDGINVFTDD
+876 DDGTVDGKLI
-888 NSLVGNLAL
+888 L
-897 DKNGFPQITALKVVL
+897 DVNGFPQITSLPMVL
-912 GDPNPDWRGSL
+912 GDANPDWRGTI

-935 VLFEHS
+935 ILFEHS

-960 AETGNFI
+960 EETAGALTLDKDYVNF
-967 ESLPSDMMNV
+967 

-984 GTAVRGTIH
+984 GTFVRGNIH

-1035 LSLSYT
+1035 LSVSYT

-1047 RETTKLSSVTLR
+1047 RDMTKLSSITFR
-1059 WTGRN
+1059 ATGRN
-1064 LWAWY
+1064 LWAKY
-1069 KELVGLDPATNQA
+1069 KELVGIDPATNQA

>member
-1 MKIRN
+1 MKMRYYY
-6 CFFITALVFTSF
+6 FITVFVFAGF

-36 LVGANVT
+36 LDGANVT
-43 VDGTSFGAAT
+43 IDGTSHGGAS
-53 GVDGDYLI
+53 GVGGDYVI
-61 NIPSGTVDGNTV
+61 NVPSGTVDGNTV
-73 VVSASY
+73 TVTASY
-79 IGYKSAT
+79 IGYESAS

-98 QNFSLAVDAIGLK
+98 QNFSLGVDAIGMK
-111 AVVVTALG
+111 AVSVTALG
-119 FTGNRDEQG
+119 FTANRDEQG

-134 AAADMTRSGESLMG
+134 AGADMTRSGESLMG
-148 NALAAKASN
+148 NSLAAKASN

-168 ASTSIKIRGANT
+168 ASSTIKIRGANT
-180 ISGASQPLI
+180 ISGTFQPLI
-189 VVDGMPIN
+189 VVDGMPMN
-197 NSTVYG
+197 NSTIYG
-203 GGNNISGGRDAGT
+203 GGNNISGGNDAGT
-216 VQQSRLNDLNSND
+216 VQQSRLNDLNAND

-287 LWGQGQNGAYNNGKA
+287 VWGQGRDGNYDNSKA

-360 YIQDD
+360 FIQED
-365 FQITGGDAAKTFL
+365 FQVTGGDAVKTFL
-378 FSYSSLRQS
+378 FSYSRLRQD
-387 GIIRESS
+387 GIIRNSL

-401 LNTKFRLSDM
+401 LNTKFKLSDM
-411 ISMSSKASYTFTNSN
+411 ISMASKASYTYTNSN

-454 GTYVDASGAEY
+454 GTYVDAGGAEY

-519 VIRTGIDAW
+519 VIRAGIDAW

-666 DVAYQFSDMLK
+666 DVAYQFSDMLQ

-684 KLRIAWGQ
+684 KLRFAWGQ

-739 KPELKTETEFGVD
+739 KPELKTETEFGMD
-752 LRFLDDRLALS
+752 LRFFDDRFALGF
-763 LTSYSNLVEDMLINV
+763 TSYSNQVTDMLINV

-819 YFNWAQNKNKVTDL
+819 YFNWAQNKNEVTDL

-870 NDIDIV
+870 TATDTV
-876 GYDDGINVFTDD
+876 GHDDGINVFTNDK
-888 NSLVGNLAL
+888 SLLGNLAL
-897 DKNGFPQITALKVVL
+897 DKNGFPQITSLKTVL
-912 GDPNPDWRGSL
+912 GDPNPDWRGTL

-960 AETGNFI
+960 EETAGALTLSQDMINF
-967 ESLPSDMMNV
+967 

-984 GTAVRGTIH
+984 GEFVRGSIH
-993 DFGGGDVLLDEAWYR
+993 DFGGGEVLLDETWYR

-1047 RETTKLSSVTLR
+1047 RERTKLSSLTMR
-1059 WTGRN
+1059 WTARN
-1064 LWAWY
+1064 LFAWY
-1069 KELVGLDPATNQA
+1069 KELVGIDPATNQA

-1102 FTVSVNF
+1102 FTVSVNY

>member
-1 MKIRN
+1 MKMRN
-6 CFFITALVFTSF
+6 CFIITALVFTSF

-30 DESGNP
+30 DDSGNP

-53 GVDGDYLI
+53 GVDGDYSI

-98 QNFSLAVDAIGLK
+98 LVFSLAVDAIGLK
-111 AVVVTALG
+111 AVLVTALG

-134 AAADMTRSGESLMG
+134 AAADMTRSGESLMA
-148 NALAAKASN
+148 NSLAAKASN

-261 QAGKMKMNYKRT
+261 DAGKIKMNYKRT

-279 HERIPMQT
+279 HERIPMQNV
-287 LWGQGQNGAYNNGKA
+287 WGQGRNGSWSAGYA

-309 PDRAGGADDVESTG
+309 PDRSGGADEVSTG
-323 AHFTSEDGSFTQYA
+323 AHFISEDGTFTQYKVT
-337 INTKNSKDT
+337 TKNSKET

-360 YIQDD
+360 YTQDD
-365 FQITGGDAAKTFL
+365 FQVTGGDASKTFL
-378 FSYSSLRQS
+378 FSYSRLRQD
-387 GIIRESS
+387 GIIRGSL

-411 ISMSSKASYTFTNSN
+411 ISMESKASYTYTNSN

-454 GTYVDASGAEY
+454 GTYVDGDGVEYAGRHRGYRRHLAE
-465 VGRQR
+465 R
-470 AYRKYMAQSTHPTY
+470 THPTY
-484 NNPLWTINDQ
+484 NNPLWTTKEQ
-494 KAETKVDRFIMN
+494 LAGTKVDRFMMT
-506 NEMTITPDQNTSL
+506 NEMTITPDQNTSV
-519 VIRTGIDAW
+519 VIRAGIDAW
-528 GDVRSWFFPMG
+528 GDDRSWFFPIY
-539 SSGSRSSGVFAEDAL
+539 SSGNRSSGVFAEDAL
-554 TNREVNYDFIVRR
+554 TNREANYDFIVRR
-567 SLSLGSVSLNVTAGY
+567 NVDLGSISLNVTAGY

-589 NRTSFNIAS
+589 NRTSFNISS
-598 FLVNTDKH
+598 FLVNTDKQ
-606 TVNVNTSAEASTVD
+606 TVNVNTAAEASTVE
-620 NSKMFIRS
+620 NSKLFIRS

-637 AAMDNLY
+637 SAMNNLF
-644 VNLSGVSEEQSTI
+644 VNVSGVSESHSTI
-657 SDPYFYPAM
+657 SDPYFYPAL
-666 DVAYQFSDMLK
+666 DLAYQFTDMLG

-684 KLRIAWGQ
+684 KLRVAWGQ
-692 VGVAPS
+692 VGVRPS
-698 AHRFETLAESGFTY
+698 AHRFETLAESGFSY
-712 TSYSDPLDIA
+712 SSYSDPLDVS

-733 KGNPDL
+733 KGNPEL
-739 KPELKTETEFGVD
+739 KPELKTETEFGMD
-752 LRFLDDRLALS
+752 LRLFDDRLALGF
-763 LTSYSNLVEDMLINV
+763 TSYSNLVTDMLINV

-791 NAATMEN
+791 NAAEMEN
-798 KGIEL
+798 KGLEL
-803 DGTYL
+803 DGSYL
-808 LMNDAN
+808 LMSDAD
-814 KGLDL
+814 KAFDL
-819 YFNWAQNKNKVTDL
+819 YFNWAQNKNEVLDL

-841 GTGSVNS
+841 GSGSVNS
-848 VALVGYAVGT
+848 VAIVGHPVGT
-858 LHGTGSKTYALA
+858 LHGTGSQTE
-870 NDIDIV
+870 
-876 GYDDGINVFTDD
+876 DGTVDGTLI
-888 NSLVGNLAL
+888 L
-897 DKNGFPQITALKVVL
+897 DENGFPQITSLKMVL

-923 GLNARWKNFNMN
+923 GLNARFKGFNMN

-960 AETGNFI
+960 EETANRVTLDKDYVNFDGDII
-967 ESLPSDMMNV
+967 ES
-977 DGDTIAA
+977 
-984 GTAVRGTIH
+984 GTVVRGNIH
-993 DFGGGDVLLDEAWYR
+993 NFGGGDVLLDEAWYR

-1047 RETTKLSSVTLR
+1047 RDMTKLSSITFR
-1059 WTGRN
+1059 ATGRN
-1064 LWAWY
+1064 LWAKY
-1069 KELVGLDPATNQA
+1069 KELVGIDPATNQP

>member
-1 MKIRN
+1 MKMRN
-6 CFFITALVFTSF
+6 CFFISAFVFTSF

-53 GVDGDYLI
+53 GVDGDYTI
-61 NIPSGTVDGNTV
+61 NIPSGTIDGNTV
-73 VVSASY
+73 VVAASY
-79 IGYKSAT
+79 IGYKSAI

-98 QNFSLAVDAIGLK
+98 LIFSLAVDAIGLK
-111 AVVVTALG
+111 AVLVTALG

-216 VQQSRLNDLNSND
+216 VQQSRLNDLNAND
-229 IESVEVLKGASAA
+229 FESVEVLKGASAA

-248 AANGVVMITTKDG
+248 AANGVIMIKTKDG
-261 QAGKMKMNYKRT
+261 DAGKIKMNYKRT

-287 LWGQGQNGAYNNGKA
+287 VWGQGRNGSWSAGYA

-309 PDRAGGADDVESTG
+309 PDRSGGADEVSTG
-323 AHFTSEDGSFTQYA
+323 AHFISEDGTFTQYKVT
-337 INTKNSKDT
+337 TKNSKET

-360 YIQDD
+360 YTQDD
-365 FQITGGDAAKTFL
+365 FQVTGGDASKTFL
-378 FSYSSLRQS
+378 FSYSRLRQD
-387 GIIRESS
+387 GIIRGSL

-401 LNTKFRLSDM
+401 LNTKFRLSDV
-411 ISMSSKASYTFTNSN
+411 ISMESKASYTYTNSN

-454 GTYVDASGAEY
+454 GTYVDGDGIEYAGRHRGYRRHLAE
-465 VGRQR
+465 R
-470 AYRKYMAQSTHPTY
+470 THPTY
-484 NNPLWTINDQ
+484 NNPLWTTKEQ
-494 KAETKVDRFIMN
+494 QAGTKVDRFMMTN
-506 NEMTITPDQNTSL
+506 QMTITPDQNTSL
-519 VIRTGIDAW
+519 VIRAGIDAW
-528 GDVRSWFFPMG
+528 GDDRSWFFPIY
-539 SSGSRSSGVFAEDAL
+539 SSGNRSSGVFAEDAL
-554 TNREVNYDFIVRR
+554 TNREANYDFIVRR
-567 SLSLGSVSLNVTAGY
+567 NVDLGSISLNVTAGY

-589 NRTSFNIAS
+589 NRTSFNISS
-598 FLVNTDKH
+598 FLVNTDKQ
-606 TVNVNTSAEASTVD
+606 TVNVNTAAEASTVE
-620 NSKMFIRS
+620 NSKLFIRS

-637 AAMDNLY
+637 SAMNNLF
-644 VNLSGVSEEQSTI
+644 VNVSGVSESHSTI
-657 SDPYFYPAM
+657 SDPYFYPAL
-666 DVAYQFSDMLK
+666 DLAYQFTDMLG

-684 KLRIAWGQ
+684 KLRVAWGQ
-692 VGVAPS
+692 VGVRPS
-698 AHRFETLAESGFTY
+698 AHRFETLAESGFSY
-712 TSYSDPLDIA
+712 TSYSDPLDVS

-733 KGNPDL
+733 KGNPLL
-739 KPELKTETEFGVD
+739 KPELKTETEFGMD
-752 LRFLDDRLALS
+752 LRLFDDRLALGF
-763 LTSYSNLVEDMLINV
+763 TSYSNLVTDMLINV

-791 NAATMEN
+791 NAAEMEN
-798 KGIEL
+798 KGLEL
-803 DGTYL
+803 DGSYL
-808 LMNDAN
+808 LMSDAD
-814 KGLDL
+814 KAFDL
-819 YFNWAQNKNKVTDL
+819 YFNWAQNKNEVLDL

-841 GTGSVNS
+841 GSGSVNS
-848 VALVGYAVGT
+848 VAIVGHPVGT
-858 LHGTGSKTYALA
+858 LHGTGSQTE
-870 NDIDIV
+870 
-876 GYDDGINVFTDD
+876 DGTVDGTLI
-888 NSLVGNLAL
+888 L
-897 DKNGFPQITALKVVL
+897 DENGFPQITSLKMVL

-923 GLNARWKNFNMN
+923 GLNARFKGFNMN

-960 AETGNFI
+960 AETANRVTLDKDYVNFDGDII
-967 ESLPSDMMNV
+967 ES
-977 DGDTIAA
+977 
-984 GTAVRGTIH
+984 GTVVRGSIH
-993 DFGGGDVLLDEAWYR
+993 NFGGGDVLLDETWYR

-1047 RETTKLSSVTLR
+1047 RDMTKLSSITFR
-1059 WTGRN
+1059 ATGRN
-1064 LWAWY
+1064 LWAKY
-1069 KELVGLDPATNQA
+1069 KELVGIDPATNQP

>member
-1 MKIRN
+1 MKMRN

-18 VFAQST
+18 LFAQST

-36 LVGANVT
+36 LVGANVI
-43 VDGTSFGAAT
+43 VEGTSLGAAT
-53 GVDGDYLI
+53 GVDGDYTI
-61 NIPSGTVDGNTV
+61 NVSAGTVDGNTV
-73 VVSASY
+73 VIMASY
-79 IGYKSAT
+79 IGYKST
-86 ASVDV
+86 SASVEV

-98 QNFSLAVDAIGLK
+98 QNFSLAIDPIGLK
-111 AVVVTALG
+111 GVSVTALG
-119 FTGNRDEQG
+119 FTANRDEQG

-134 AAADMTRSGESLMG
+134 AAADMNRSGESLMA
-148 NALAAKASN
+148 NSLAAKASN
-157 VIVNAV
+157 VIVNAQ

-168 ASTSIKIRGANT
+168 ASTSIRIRGANT

-189 VVDGMPIN
+189 VIDGMPIN

-203 GGNNISGGRDAGT
+203 GGNNISGGRSAGT
-216 VQQSRLNDLNSND
+216 VQQSRINDLNAND

-248 AANGVVMITTKDG
+248 AANGVVMIKTKDG
-261 QAGKMKMNYKRT
+261 DAGRVKMNYKRT
-273 MSFDEI
+273 MSYDEI
-279 HERIPMQT
+279 HERIPMQDT
-287 LWGQGQNGAYNNGKA
+287 FGQGRNGSWTTHA
-302 ESWGDYI
+302 ESWGDRI
-309 PDRAGGADDVESTG
+309 SDRAGGADEVESSG
-323 AHFTSEDGSFTQYA
+323 QHFVSEDGTFTQYE
-337 INTKNSKDT
+337 IITKNSKDT
-346 YVDSNWDQVFQTGK
+346 YVDENWNLAFQTGQ
-360 YIQDD
+360 YTQDD
-365 FQITGGDAAKTFL
+365 FQVTGGDASKTFL
-378 FSYSSLRQS
+378 FSYSRLRQD
-387 GIIRESS
+387 GIIRNSF

-401 LNTKFRLSDM
+401 LNTKFRLSDK
-411 ISMSSKASYTFTNSN
+411 ISMESKASYTYTNSN

-433 VTGVMLGLL
+433 VTGLMLGLL
-442 RNAPDFDITHYK
+442 RTAPDFDIEHYK
-454 GTYVDASGAEY
+454 GTYTSSSGIEY
-465 VGRQR
+465 GGRQR
-470 AYRKYMAQSTHPTY
+470 AYRRYMGGSSSNPIY
-484 NNPLWTINDQ
+484 NNPLWTIYEQ
-494 KAETKVDRFIMN
+494 KAGTKVDRFMMT
-506 NEMTITPDQNTSL
+506 NEMTIMPDDKTSF
-519 VIRTGIDAW
+519 VIRAGIDAW
-528 GDVRSWFFPMG
+528 GDDRSWFYPVG
-539 SSGSRSSGVFAEDAL
+539 SSGSRNAGVFAEDAL
-554 TNREVNYDFIVRR
+554 TNREVNYDFIARR
-567 SLSLGSVSLNVTAGY
+567 NLALGSGMSLNVTAGY

-589 NRTSFNIAS
+589 NRTSFNISS
-598 FLVNTDKH
+598 FLVNTDKE
-606 TVNVNTSAEASTVD
+606 TVNVNTAAEASTVD
-620 NSKMFIRS
+620 NGKLFIRS
-628 GRTYGLLSL
+628 GRTYALLSL
-637 AAMDNLY
+637 SAMDNLF
-644 VNLSGVSEEQSTI
+644 VNFSGVSEEHSTI

-666 DVAYQFSDMLK
+666 DLAYQFTDMLA

-684 KLRIAWGQ
+684 KFRLAWGQ
-692 VGVAPS
+692 VGVRPS
-698 AHRFETLAESGFTY
+698 AHRFETLAESGFSY
-712 TSYSDPLDIA
+712 SAYSDPLDVS

-733 KGNPDL
+733 KGNPSL
-739 KPELKTETEFGVD
+739 KPELKTETEFGLD
-752 LRFLDDRLALS
+752 MRFLDDRFSLS
-763 LTSYSNLVEDMLINV
+763 ITSYQNNIDDMLINV

-791 NAATMEN
+791 NAASMEN
-798 KGIEL
+798 KGLEL
-803 DGTYL
+803 DGSFL
-808 LMNDAN
+808 LMNQADKA
-814 KGLDL
+814 LDL
-819 YFNWAQNKNKVTDL
+819 YFNWAKNENTVTDL
-833 AGTEVIYL
+833 AGTDVIFL

-848 VALVGYAVGT
+848 VAIVDHSLGALY
-858 LHGTGSKTYALA
+858 GTGSET
-870 NDIDIV
+870 
-876 GYDDGINVFTDD
+876 DDGTVDGTLILNEI
-888 NSLVGNLAL
+888 
-897 DKNGFPQITALKVVL
+897 GFPQITSLPIVL
-912 GDPNPDWRGSL
+912 GDPNPDWRGTI
-923 GLNARWKNFNMN
+923 GLNARWQNFNMN

-967 ESLPSDMMNV
+967 ESLPKDLINV

-984 GTAVRGTIH
+984 GSSVRGTIH

>member
-1 MKIRN
+1 MKIRYYY
-6 CFFITALVFTSF
+6 FILVF
-18 VFAQST
+18 VFTNFIFSQST
-24 IEGTVS
+24 IDGTIS

-36 LVGANVT
+36 LSGANIT
-43 VDGTSFGAAT
+43 VDGTSYGSAS
-53 GVDGDYLI
+53 GVDGAYVI
-61 NIPSGTVDGNTV
+61 NVPSGTIEGTTV
-73 VVSASY
+73 VVTTSY
-79 IGYKSAT
+79 IGYKNSS

-98 QNFSLAVDAIGLK
+98 QNFSLAVDAIGMK
-111 AVVVTALG
+111 AVSVTALG
-119 FTGNRDEQG
+119 FTANRDEQG
-128 SSSVSV
+128 SSSVAVSAV
-134 AAADMTRSGESLMG
+134 DMTRSGESLMG
-148 NALAAKASN
+148 NSLSAKASN

-168 ASTSIKIRGANT
+168 ASTTIKIRGANT
-180 ISGASQPLI
+180 ISGSFQPLI
-189 VVDGMPIN
+189 VVDGMPLN
-197 NSTVYG
+197 NSTIYG
-203 GGNNISGGRDAGT
+203 GGNNISGGTSAGT
-216 VQQSRLNDLNSND
+216 VQQSRLNDINAND

-261 QAGKMKMNYKRT
+261 EAGTMKMNYKRT

-279 HERIPMQT
+279 HERIPMQDI
-287 LWGQGQNGAYNNGKA
+287 WGQGQNGAYNNAKA

-309 PDRAGGADDVESTG
+309 PDRAGGADEVESSG
-323 AHFTSEDGSFTQYA
+323 EYFISEDGTFTQNKL
-337 INTKNSKDT
+337 ITKNSKET

-365 FQITGGDAAKTFL
+365 FQITGGDASKTYL
-378 FSYSSLRQS
+378 FSYSRLRQD
-387 GIIRESS
+387 GIIRNSL
-394 YDRDNFR
+394 YDRDNYR

-411 ISMSSKASYTFTNSN
+411 ISMKSKASYTFTNSN

-454 GTYVDASGAEY
+454 GTYVSSSGVEND
-465 VGRQR
+465 GRQR

-484 NNPLWTINDQ
+484 NNPLWTIYDQ
-494 KAETKVDRFIMN
+494 QANTKVDRFIMT
-506 NEMTITPDQNTSL
+506 NEMTITPDQKTSL
-519 VIRTGIDAW
+519 VIRAGIDAW
-528 GDVRSWFFPMG
+528 GDDRSWFFPMG
-539 SSGSRSSGVFAEDAL
+539 SSGSRSGGVFAEDAL
-554 TNREVNYDFIVRR
+554 TNREANYDFIARR
-567 SLSLGSVSLNVTAGY
+567 SLNLGTVSLNVTAGY

-589 NRTSFNIAS
+589 NRTSFNISS
-598 FLVNTDKH
+598 FLVNTDKQ
-606 TVNVNTSAEASTVD
+606 TVNVNTAAEASTVE

-637 AAMDNLY
+637 SAMDNLY
-644 VNLSGVSEEQSTI
+644 VNLSGVSEQHSTI

-666 DVAYQFSDMLK
+666 DLAYQFTDMLQ

-684 KLRIAWGQ
+684 KFRFAWGQ
-692 VGVAPS
+692 VGVRPS
-698 AHRFETLAESGFTY
+698 AHRFQTAAESGFTY
-712 TSYSDPLDIA
+712 SSYSDPLDIS

-733 KGNPDL
+733 KGNPEL
-739 KPELKTETEFGVD
+739 KPELKTETEFGLD

-798 KGIEL
+798 KGFEL
-803 DGTYL
+803 DGSYL
-808 LMNDAN
+808 MMNEAD

-819 YFNWAQNKNKVTDL
+819 YFNWAKNKNKVTDL
-833 AGTEVIYL
+833 AGTEVIFL

-848 VALVGYAVGT
+848 VAIVGSPVGA
-858 LHGTGSKTYALA
+858 LYGTGSQT
-870 NDIDIV
+870 
-876 GYDDGINVFTDD
+876 DDGTVDGKLI
-888 NSLVGNLAL
+888 L
-897 DKNGFPQITALKVVL
+897 DVNGFPQITSLPIVL
-912 GDPNPDWRGSL
+912 GDPNPDWRGTL

-935 VLFEHS
+935 ILFEHS

-960 AETGNFI
+960 EETAGALTLSQDMINF
-967 ESLPSDMMNV
+967 

-984 GTAVRGTIH
+984 GTFVRGNVH
-993 DFGGGDVLLDEAWYR
+993 DFGAGDVLLDESWYR

-1020 YNFAVKDATFSRIRE
+1020 YNFAVKDATFSRIKE

-1041 FTSPAF
+1041 YSSPAF
-1047 RETTKLSSVTLR
+1047 RERTNLSSITMR
-1059 WTGRN
+1059 WTARN
-1064 LWAWY
+1064 LFAWY
-1069 KELVGLDPATNQA
+1069 KELVGIDPATNQS

-1102 FTVSVNF
+1102 FTVSVNY

>member
-1 MKIRN
+1 MKMRN
-6 CFFITALVFTSF
+6 CFFITAFVFTSF

-30 DESGNP
+30 DGSGNP
-36 LVGANVT
+36 LVGANVI
-43 VDGTSFGAAT
+43 VEGTSLGAAT
-53 GVDGDYLI
+53 DVDGVYMI
-61 NIPSGTVDGNTV
+61 NVPEGNFRV
-73 VVSASY
+73 VVIASY
-79 IGYKSAT
+79 IGYKSSSS
-86 ASVDV
+86 SVDV

-98 QNFSLAVDAIGLK
+98 LSFSLAIDPIGLK
-111 AVVVTALG
+111 GVSVTALG
-119 FTGNRDEQG
+119 FTANRDEQG

-134 AAADMTRSGESLMG
+134 AAEDMNRSGESLMA
-148 NALAAKASN
+148 NSLAAKASN

-168 ASTSIKIRGANT
+168 ASTSIRIRGQNT
-180 ISGASQPLI
+180 IKGASQPLI
-189 VVDGMPIN
+189 VIDGMPIN
-197 NSTVYG
+197 NSTIYG

-216 VQQSRLNDLNSND
+216 VQQSRINDLNAND

-248 AANGVVMITTKDG
+248 AANGVVMIKTKDG
-261 QAGKMKMNYKRT
+261 DAGTVKMNYKRT
-273 MSFDEI
+273 MSYDEI
-279 HERIPMQT
+279 HERIPMQDT
-287 LWGQGQNGAYNNGKA
+287 FGQGRNGAWTTHA
-302 ESWGDYI
+302 ESWGDRI
-309 PDRAGGADDVESTG
+309 DDRAGGLDEVEDTG
-323 AHFTSEDGSFTQYA
+323 QHFVSEDGNFTQYE
-337 INTKNSKDT
+337 IITKNSKDT
-346 YVDSNWDQVFQTGK
+346 YVDENWNLVFQTGQ
-360 YIQDD
+360 YTQDD
-365 FQITGGDAAKTFL
+365 FQVTGGDASKTFL
-378 FSYSSLRQS
+378 FSYSRLRQD
-387 GIIRESS
+387 GIIRNSF

-411 ISMSSKASYTFTNSN
+411 ISMSSKASYTYTNSN

-433 VTGVMLGLL
+433 VTGLMLGLL
-442 RNAPDFDITHYK
+442 RTAPDFDIEHYK
-454 GTYVDASGAEY
+454 GTYTSSSGVEY
-465 VGRQR
+465 GGRQR
-470 AYRKYMAQSTHPTY
+470 AYRRYMGGSSSNPIY
-484 NNPLWTINDQ
+484 NNPLWTIYEQ
-494 KAETKVDRFIMN
+494 KAGTKVDRFLMT
-506 NEMTITPDQNTSL
+506 NEMTIMPDDKTSF
-519 VIRTGIDAW
+519 VIRAGIDAW
-528 GDVRSWFFPMG
+528 GDDRSWFFPIG
-539 SSGSRSSGVFAEDAL
+539 SSGSRNSGVFAEDAL
-554 TNREVNYDFIVRR
+554 TNREVNYDFIARR
-567 SLSLGSVSLNVTAGY
+567 NVDLGSISLNVTAGY

-589 NRTSFNIAS
+589 NRTSFNISS
-598 FLVNTDKH
+598 FLVNTDKE
-606 TVNVNTSAEASTVD
+606 TVNVNTAAEASTVE

-628 GRTYGLLSL
+628 GRTYGLLSFS
-637 AAMDNLY
+637 AMDNLF
-644 VNLSGVSEEQSTI
+644 VNLSGVSEEHSTI

-666 DVAYQFSDMLK
+666 DLAYQFTDMLA

-684 KLRIAWGQ
+684 KFRLAWGQ
-692 VGVAPS
+692 VGVRPS
-698 AHRFETLAESGFTY
+698 AHRFETLAESGFSY
-712 TSYSDPLDIA
+712 SAYSDPLDVS

-733 KGNPDL
+733 KGNPSL
-739 KPELKTETEFGVD
+739 KPELKTETEFGLD
-752 LRFLDDRLALS
+752 MRFLDDRFSLS
-763 LTSYSNLVEDMLINV
+763 ITSYQNNIDDMLINV

-791 NAATMEN
+791 NAASMEN
-798 KGIEL
+798 KGLEL
-803 DGTYL
+803 DGSFL
-808 LMNDAN
+808 LMNQADKA
-814 KGLDL
+814 LDL
-819 YFNWAQNKNKVTDL
+819 YFNWAKNENTVTDL
-833 AGTEVIYL
+833 AGTDVIFL

-848 VALVGYAVGT
+848 VAIVDHSLGALY
-858 LHGTGSKTYALA
+858 GTGSET
-870 NDIDIV
+870 
-876 GYDDGINVFTDD
+876 DDGT
-888 NSLVGNLAL
+888 VGGTLILNEI
-897 DKNGFPQITALKVVL
+897 GFPQITSLPIVL
-912 GDPNPDWRGSL
+912 GDPNPDWRGTI
-923 GLNARWKNFNMN
+923 GLNARWQNFNMN

-967 ESLPSDMMNV
+967 ESTPMELINV

-984 GTAVRGTIH
+984 GSSVRGTIH

>member
-1 MKIRN
+1 MKKRY
-6 CFFITALVFTSF
+6 CYFIIVF
-18 VFAQST
+18 VFNNFILSQST
-24 IEGTVS
+24 IDGTVS

-36 LVGANVT
+36 LAGANIT
-43 VDGTSFGAAT
+43 VDGTSYGSAS
-53 GVDGDYLI
+53 GEDGSYAI
-61 NIPSGTVDGNTV
+61 SIPSGAVEGTAAVVTV
-73 VVSASY
+73 SY
-79 IGYKSAT
+79 IGYKSSS

-91 PVGGSVN
+91 PVGGSVT
-98 QNFSLAVDAIGLK
+98 QNFSLAVDAIGMK
-111 AVVVTALG
+111 SVSVTALG
-119 FTGNRDEQG
+119 FTANRDELG

-134 AAADMTRSGESLMG
+134 SAEDMTRSGESLMG
-148 NALAAKASN
+148 NSLAAKASN
-157 VIVNAV
+157 ISVNAV

-168 ASTSIKIRGANT
+168 ASTTIKIRGANT
-180 ISGASQPLI
+180 ISGSFQPLI
-189 VVDGMPIN
+189 VVDGMPLN

-203 GGNNISGGRDAGT
+203 GGNNISGGTSAGT
-216 VQQSRLNDLNSND
+216 VQQSRLNDINTND

-248 AANGVVMITTKDG
+248 AANGVIMITTKDG
-261 QAGKMKMNYKRT
+261 DAGKMKMNYKRT

-279 HERIPMQT
+279 HERIPMQDV
-287 LWGQGQNGAYNNGKA
+287 WGQGQNGAYNNAKA

-309 PDRAGGADDVESTG
+309 PDRAGGADEVESSG
-323 AHFTSEDGSFTQYA
+323 EHFISEDGTFTQYKL
-337 INTKNSKDT
+337 ITKNSKET

-365 FQITGGDAAKTFL
+365 FQVTGGDASRTFL
-378 FSYSSLRQS
+378 FSYSRLRQD
-387 GIIRESS
+387 GIIRNSW
-394 YDRDNFR
+394 YDRDIYR

-411 ISMSSKASYTFTNSN
+411 ISMESKASYTFTNSN

-442 RNAPDFDITHYK
+442 RTAPDFDITHYK
-454 GTYVDASGAEY
+454 GTYVSSSGAEY
-465 VGRQR
+465 DGRQR
-470 AYRKYMAQSTHPTY
+470 AYRKYMAQSTHPIY
-484 NNPLWTINDQ
+484 NNPLWTVYDQ
-494 KAETKVDRFIMN
+494 QADTKVDRFIMT

-519 VIRTGIDAW
+519 VIRAGIDAW
-528 GDVRSWFFPMG
+528 GDDRSWFFPMG

-554 TNREVNYDFIVRR
+554 TNREANYDFIARR
-567 SLSLGSVSLNVTAGY
+567 SLDLGSISMNVTAGY

-589 NRTSFNIAS
+589 NRTSFNISS
-598 FLVNTDKH
+598 FLVNTDKQ
-606 TVNVNTSAEASTVD
+606 TVNVNTSAEASTVE

-637 AAMDNLY
+637 SAMDNLY
-644 VNLSGVSEEQSTI
+644 VNLSGVSEDHSTI

-666 DVAYQFSDMLK
+666 DVAYQFSDMLQ

-684 KLRIAWGQ
+684 KFRFAWGQ
-692 VGVAPS
+692 VGVRPS
-698 AHRFETLAESGFTY
+698 AHRFQPAAESGFAY
-712 TSYSDPLDIA
+712 SSYSDPLDIN

-733 KGNPDL
+733 KGNPEL
-739 KPELKTETEFGVD
+739 KPELKTETEFGLD

-798 KGIEL
+798 KGFEL
-803 DGTYL
+803 DGSYL
-808 LMNDAN
+808 LMNEAD

-819 YFNWAQNKNKVTDL
+819 YFNWAKNENEVTSL
-833 AGTEVIYL
+833 AGTEVIFL

-848 VALVGYAVGT
+848 VATVGYPVGS
-858 LHGTGSKTYALA
+858 LYGTGSQT
-870 NDIDIV
+870 
-876 GYDDGINVFTDD
+876 DDGTVDGKLI
-888 NSLVGNLAL
+888 L
-897 DKNGFPQITALKVVL
+897 DVNGFPQITSLPIVL
-912 GDPNPDWRGSL
+912 GDANPDWRGTI

-935 VLFEHS
+935 ILFEHS

-960 AETGNFI
+960 EETAGAITLDKDYVNF
-967 ESLPSDMMNV
+967 

-984 GTAVRGTIH
+984 GTFVRGNIH

-1020 YNFAVKDATFSRIRE
+1020 YNFAVKDATFSRIKE

-1041 FTSPAF
+1041 YSSPAF
-1047 RETTKLSSVTLR
+1047 RERTNLSSITMR
-1059 WTGRN
+1059 WTARN
-1064 LWAWY
+1064 LFAWY
-1069 KELVGLDPATNQA
+1069 KELVGIDPATNQS

-1102 FTVSVNF
+1102 FTVSVNY

>member
-1 MKIRN
+1 MKMRN
-6 CFFITALVFTSF
+6 CFIITALVFTSF

-30 DESGNP
+30 DDSGNP

-53 GVDGDYLI
+53 GVDGDYSI

-91 PVGGSVN
+91 PVDGSVN
-98 QNFSLAVDAIGLK
+98 LVFSLAVDAIGLK
-111 AVVVTALG
+111 AVLVTALG

-134 AAADMTRSGESLMG
+134 AAADMTRSGESLMA
-148 NALAAKASN
+148 NSLAAKASN

-261 QAGKMKMNYKRT
+261 DAGKIKMNYKRT

-279 HERIPMQT
+279 HERIPMQNV
-287 LWGQGQNGAYNNGKA
+287 WGQGRNGSWSAGYA

-309 PDRAGGADDVESTG
+309 PDRSGSADEVSTG
-323 AHFTSEDGSFTQYA
+323 AHFISEDGTFTQYKVT
-337 INTKNSKDT
+337 TKNSKET
-346 YVDSNWDQVFQTGK
+346 FVNSNWDQVFQTGK
-360 YIQDD
+360 YTQDD
-365 FQITGGDAAKTFL
+365 FQVTGGDASKTFL
-378 FSYSSLRQS
+378 FSYSRLRQD
-387 GIIRESS
+387 GIIRGSL

-411 ISMSSKASYTFTNSN
+411 ISMESKASYTYTNSN

-454 GTYVDASGAEY
+454 GTYVDGDGVEYAGRHRGYRRHLAE
-465 VGRQR
+465 R
-470 AYRKYMAQSTHPTY
+470 THPTY
-484 NNPLWTINDQ
+484 NNPLWTTKEQ
-494 KAETKVDRFIMN
+494 LAGTKVDRFMMT
-506 NEMTITPDQNTSL
+506 NEMTITPDQNTSV
-519 VIRTGIDAW
+519 VIRAGIDAW
-528 GDVRSWFFPMG
+528 GDDRSWFFPIY
-539 SSGSRSSGVFAEDAL
+539 SSGNRSSGVFAEDAL
-554 TNREVNYDFIVRR
+554 TNREANYDFIVRR
-567 SLSLGSVSLNVTAGY
+567 NMDLGSVSLNVTAGY

-589 NRTSFNIAS
+589 NRTSFNISS
-598 FLVNTDKH
+598 FLVNTDKQ
-606 TVNVNTSAEASTVD
+606 TVNVNTAAEASTVE
-620 NSKMFIRS
+620 NSKLFIRS

-637 AAMDNLY
+637 SAMNNLF
-644 VNLSGVSEEQSTI
+644 VNVSGVSESHSTI
-657 SDPYFYPAM
+657 SDPYFYPAL
-666 DVAYQFSDMLK
+666 DLAYQFTDMLG

-684 KLRIAWGQ
+684 KLRVAWGQ
-692 VGVAPS
+692 VGVRPS
-698 AHRFETLAESGFTY
+698 AHRFETLAESGFSY
-712 TSYSDPLDIA
+712 SSYSDPLDVS

-733 KGNPDL
+733 KGNPEL
-739 KPELKTETEFGVD
+739 KPELKTETEFGMD
-752 LRFLDDRLALS
+752 LRLFDDRLALGF
-763 LTSYSNLVEDMLINV
+763 TSYSNLVTDMLINV

-791 NAATMEN
+791 NAAEMEN
-798 KGIEL
+798 KGLEL
-803 DGTYL
+803 DGSYL
-808 LMNDAN
+808 LMSDAE
-814 KGLDL
+814 KAFDL
-819 YFNWAQNKNKVTDL
+819 YFNWAQNKNEVLDL

-841 GTGSVNS
+841 GSGSVNS
-848 VALVGYAVGT
+848 VAIVGHPVGT
-858 LHGTGSKTYALA
+858 LHGTGSQTE
-870 NDIDIV
+870 
-876 GYDDGINVFTDD
+876 DGTVDGTLI
-888 NSLVGNLAL
+888 L
-897 DKNGFPQITALKVVL
+897 DENGFPQITSLKMVL

-923 GLNARWKNFNMN
+923 GLNARFKGFNMN

-960 AETGNFI
+960 AETANRVTLDKDYVNF
-967 ESLPSDMMNV
+967 
-977 DGDTIAA
+977 DGDIIAS
-984 GTAVRGTIH
+984 GETVRGSIH
-993 DFGGGDVLLDEAWYR
+993 NFGGGDVLLDETWYR

-1047 RETTKLSSVTLR
+1047 RDMTKLSSITFR
-1059 WTGRN
+1059 ATGRN
-1064 LWAWY
+1064 LWAKY
-1069 KELVGLDPATNQA
+1069 KELVGIDPATNQP

>member
-1 MKIRN
+1 MKIRYYY
-6 CFFITALVFTSF
+6 FIIVFVFTNFIFS
-18 VFAQST
+18 QST
-24 IEGTVS
+24 IDGTIS

-36 LVGANVT
+36 LSGANIT
-43 VDGTSFGAAT
+43 VDGTSYGSAS
-53 GVDGDYLI
+53 GVDGAYVI
-61 NIPSGTVDGNTV
+61 NVPSGTIEGTTV
-73 VVSASY
+73 VVTTSY
-79 IGYKSAT
+79 IGYKNSS

-98 QNFSLAVDAIGLK
+98 QNFSLAVDAIGMK
-111 AVVVTALG
+111 AVSVTALG
-119 FTGNRDEQG
+119 FTANRDEQG

-134 AAADMTRSGESLMG
+134 SAVDMTRSGESLMG
-148 NALAAKASN
+148 NSLSAKASN

-168 ASTSIKIRGANT
+168 ASTTIKIRGANT
-180 ISGASQPLI
+180 ISGSFQPLI
-189 VVDGMPIN
+189 VVDGMPLN
-197 NSTVYG
+197 NSTIYG
-203 GGNNISGGRDAGT
+203 GGNNISGGTSAGT
-216 VQQSRLNDLNSND
+216 VQQSRLNDINAND

-261 QAGKMKMNYKRT
+261 EAGTMKMNYKRT

-279 HERIPMQT
+279 HERIPMQDT
-287 LWGQGQNGAYNNGKA
+287 WGQGQNGAYNNAKA

-309 PDRAGGADDVESTG
+309 PDRAGGADEVESSG
-323 AHFTSEDGSFTQYA
+323 EYFISEDGTFTQNKL
-337 INTKNSKDT
+337 ITKNSKET

-365 FQITGGDAAKTFL
+365 FQITGGDASKTYL
-378 FSYSSLRQS
+378 FSYSRLRQD
-387 GIIRESS
+387 GIIRNSL
-394 YDRDNFR
+394 YDRDNYR

-411 ISMSSKASYTFTNSN
+411 ISMESKASYTFTNSN

-454 GTYVDASGAEY
+454 GTYVSSSGVEND
-465 VGRQR
+465 GRQR

-484 NNPLWTINDQ
+484 NNPLWTIYDQ
-494 KAETKVDRFIMN
+494 QANTKVDRFIMT
-506 NEMTITPDQNTSL
+506 NEMTITPDQKTSL
-519 VIRTGIDAW
+519 VIRAGIDAW
-528 GDVRSWFFPMG
+528 GDDRSWFFPMG
-539 SSGSRSSGVFAEDAL
+539 SSGSRSGGVFAEDAL
-554 TNREVNYDFIVRR
+554 TNREANYDFIARR
-567 SLSLGSVSLNVTAGY
+567 SLNLGTVSLNVTAGY

-589 NRTSFNIAS
+589 NRTSFNISS
-598 FLVNTDKH
+598 FLVNTDKQ
-606 TVNVNTSAEASTVD
+606 TVNVNTAAEASTVE

-637 AAMDNLY
+637 SAMDNLY
-644 VNLSGVSEEQSTI
+644 VNLSGVSEQHSTI

-666 DVAYQFSDMLK
+666 DLAYQFTDMLQ

-684 KLRIAWGQ
+684 KFRFAWGQ
-692 VGVAPS
+692 VGVRPS
-698 AHRFETLAESGFTY
+698 AHRFQTAAESGFTY
-712 TSYSDPLDIA
+712 SSYSDPLDIS

-733 KGNPDL
+733 KGNPEL
-739 KPELKTETEFGVD
+739 KPELKTETEFGLD

-798 KGIEL
+798 KGFEL
-803 DGTYL
+803 DGSYL
-808 LMNDAN
+808 MMNEAD

-819 YFNWAQNKNKVTDL
+819 YFNWAKNKNKVTDL
-833 AGTEVIYL
+833 AGTEVIFL

-848 VALVGYAVGT
+848 VAIVGSPVGA
-858 LHGTGSKTYALA
+858 LYGTGSQT
-870 NDIDIV
+870 
-876 GYDDGINVFTDD
+876 DDGTVDGKLI
-888 NSLVGNLAL
+888 L
-897 DKNGFPQITALKVVL
+897 DVNGFPQITSLPIVL
-912 GDPNPDWRGSL
+912 GDPNPDWRGTL

-935 VLFEHS
+935 ILFEHS

-960 AETGNFI
+960 EETAGALTLSQDMINF
-967 ESLPSDMMNV
+967 

-984 GTAVRGTIH
+984 GTFVRGNVH
-993 DFGGGDVLLDEAWYR
+993 DFGAGDVLLDESWYR

-1020 YNFAVKDATFSRIRE
+1020 YNFAVKDATFSRIKE

-1041 FTSPAF
+1041 YSSPAF
-1047 RETTKLSSVTLR
+1047 RERTNLSSITMR
-1059 WTGRN
+1059 WTARN
-1064 LWAWY
+1064 LFAWY
-1069 KELVGLDPATNQA
+1069 KELVGIDPATNQS

-1102 FTVSVNF
+1102 FTVSVNY

>member
-1 MKIRN
+1 MKKRY
-6 CFFITALVFTSF
+6 CYFIIVF
-18 VFAQST
+18 VFNNFVLSQST
-24 IEGTVS
+24 IDGSIS

-36 LVGANVT
+36 LAGANIT
-43 VDGTSFGAAT
+43 VEGTSYGTASGA
-53 GVDGDYLI
+53 DGSYAI
-61 NIPSGTVDGNTV
+61 SIPSGAVEGTTVMVT
-73 VVSASY
+73 ASY
-79 IGYKSAT
+79 IGYKSSS

-91 PVGGSVN
+91 PVGGSVTH
-98 QNFSLAVDAIGLK
+98 NFSLAVDAIGMN
-111 AVVVTALG
+111 AVSVTALG
-119 FTGNRDEQG
+119 FTANRDELG

-134 AAADMTRSGESLMG
+134 SAEDMTRSGEALIG
-148 NALAAKASN
+148 NSLAAKASN
-157 VIVNAV
+157 ISVNAV

-168 ASTSIKIRGANT
+168 ASTTIKIRGANT
-180 ISGASQPLI
+180 ISGSFQPLI
-189 VVDGMPIN
+189 VVDGMPLN

-203 GGNNISGGRDAGT
+203 GGNNISGGTSAGT
-216 VQQSRLNDLNSND
+216 VQQSRLNDINTND

-248 AANGVVMITTKDG
+248 AANGVIMITTKDG
-261 QAGKMKMNYKRT
+261 DAGKMKMNYKRT

-279 HERIPMQT
+279 HERIPMQDV
-287 LWGQGQNGAYNNGKA
+287 WGQGQNGAYNNAKA

-309 PDRAGGADDVESTG
+309 PDRAGGADEVESSG
-323 AHFTSEDGSFTQYA
+323 EHFISEDGTFTQYKL
-337 INTKNSKDT
+337 ITKNSKET

-365 FQITGGDAAKTFL
+365 FQVTGGDASRTFL
-378 FSYSSLRQS
+378 FSYSRLRQD
-387 GIIRESS
+387 GIIRNSW
-394 YDRDNFR
+394 YDRDNYR

-411 ISMSSKASYTFTNSN
+411 ISMESKASYTFTNSN

-442 RNAPDFDITHYK
+442 RTAPDFDITHYK
-454 GTYVDASGAEY
+454 GTYVSSSGAEY
-465 VGRQR
+465 DGRQR
-470 AYRKYMAQSTHPTY
+470 AYRKYMAQSTHPIY
-484 NNPLWTINDQ
+484 NNPLWTVYDQ
-494 KAETKVDRFIMN
+494 QADTKVDRFIMT

-519 VIRTGIDAW
+519 VIRAGIDAW
-528 GDVRSWFFPMG
+528 GDDRSWFFPMG

-554 TNREVNYDFIVRR
+554 TNREANYDFIARR
-567 SLSLGSVSLNVTAGY
+567 SLDLGSISMNVTAGY

-589 NRTSFNIAS
+589 NRTSFNISS
-598 FLVNTDKH
+598 FLVNTDKQ
-606 TVNVNTSAEASTVD
+606 TVNVNTSAEASTVE

-637 AAMDNLY
+637 SAMDNLY
-644 VNLSGVSEEQSTI
+644 VNLSGVSEDHSTI

-666 DVAYQFSDMLK
+666 DLAYQFSDMLQ

-684 KLRIAWGQ
+684 KFRFAWGQ
-692 VGVAPS
+692 VGVRPS
-698 AHRFETLAESGFTY
+698 AHRFQTAAESGFAY
-712 TSYSDPLDIA
+712 SSYSDPLDIN

-733 KGNPDL
+733 KGNPEL
-739 KPELKTETEFGVD
+739 KPELKTETEFGLD

-798 KGIEL
+798 KGFEL
-803 DGTYL
+803 DGSYL
-808 LMNDAN
+808 LMNEAD

-819 YFNWAQNKNKVTDL
+819 YFNWAKNENEVTSL
-833 AGTEVIYL
+833 AGTEVIFL

-848 VALVGYAVGT
+848 VATVGYPVGS
-858 LHGTGSKTYALA
+858 LYGTGSQT
-870 NDIDIV
+870 
-876 GYDDGINVFTDD
+876 DDGTVDGKLI
-888 NSLVGNLAL
+888 L
-897 DKNGFPQITALKVVL
+897 DVNGFPQITSLPMVL
-912 GDPNPDWRGSL
+912 GDANPDWRGTI

-935 VLFEHS
+935 ILFEHS

-960 AETGNFI
+960 EETAGALTLDKDYVNF
-967 ESLPSDMMNV
+967 
-977 DGDTIAA
+977 DGDTVAA
-984 GTAVRGTIH
+984 GTFVRGNIH

-1020 YNFAVKDATFSRIRE
+1020 YNFAVKDATFSRIKE

-1041 FTSPAF
+1041 YSSPAF
-1047 RETTKLSSVTLR
+1047 RERTNLSSITMR
-1059 WTGRN
+1059 WTARN
-1064 LWAWY
+1064 LFAWY
-1069 KELVGLDPATNQA
+1069 KELVGIDPATNQS

-1102 FTVSVNF
+1102 FTVSVNY